1 MADYYINSDYGKQ
14 LAGSLKAGDMAEA
27 SDGSTWR
34 KEADGSVTVWK
45 NGQTMTGR
53 VGVSAPAVS
62 EAPSSSASQTVETPT
77 LDAATGG
84 SSQQTTAADYTGSAQ
99 EQRDQEQAQARLA
112 SEKAKA
118 ATEKVTAGLGQS
130 SSDELLNQA
139 IQQASTPEYKISSA
153 QGVLLADELR
163 MAGDMAE
170 ASDGSTWR
178 READGSISVRKGD
191 KTYKANIDRAAAK
204 QDPQWAV
211 LTAPAPAAAETG
223 SGKKSS
229 RKSSSGSAS
238 SGGSGTYTF
247 PAASTGTQKTPTTT
261 ATGTDRASLRKQAA
275 TAQKEMGDLAR
286 QISVAKIRGKD
297 TSALQAK
304 YNEAKARYD
313 AANTQIQAP
322 QQLST
327 SGARQEQFSQRQTLM
342 ELATQQAAERKD
354 AWQSLPT
361 VRDSERFSDIDNVT
375 TGRMRSAE
383 QQQIAGAV
391 EALQK
396 DAWRSLPTVRD
407 SERFSVPSQTDA
419 LVQQAIAQAPRT
431 LSGKPYL
438 PENDGGFSHSSGT
451 SKSKVDRLA
460 AQQMNIAMA
469 NDDYDT
475 IRRIREQNN
484 YLDDN
489 ESFKYL
495 AGRAKTGLLG
505 AIQGVGNALSYLFQ
519 AKEPEG
525 YDWDNPVMTGD
536 QFAESVSGL
545 KQTFSFADTDARKFA
560 QRYAGRNI
568 PAAQQ
573 TAGSVA
579 EGVAGMLP
587 TIASNIAVPGSSLYV
602 LFTQAAGSATSDALQ
617 RGATGQQA
625 VTYGVANGAL
635 EVLTEKMFDGV
646 AGVFGKGAADDAL
659 QSLVRRV
666 TQNEGVQNALLAV
679 ADSLGEGFEEFVS
692 EFGDKVLADLLLKD
706 DDRNFRQVLSDAGE
720 SFLVGA
726 LTSAVMQAAGSI
738 TKNTTPKQAAEKVN
752 DILQEDI
759 RQEGINANV
768 REAAKQSDFD
778 RSTLE
783 TMRPEAFQTPAW
795 AEFLDTQQTTQG
807 TAERGTE
814 GVITRGEVNKNSAAP
829 EQTTVSPIN
838 GPVRS
843 DAAEAGIININDG
856 SEKIKSDFKK
866 LIEKN
871 NGSLSVNQ
879 LANYGSSLGKSDAQ
893 LLMSFL
899 DDIDSGKTPY
909 KYDSV
914 GGIHEV
920 DPNSHIDNR
929 DMSMRMKRGQHSF
942 QYDNPEIHEY
952 MKQAAEMLLDE
963 IQNSTR
969 GERFATQVEY
979 GDNGG
984 YHHWTGTKRY
994 TTEGIAYLKDNF
1006 GISWDNLARAA
1017 ENIIKDDG
1025 AENYADAN
1033 RVEMLL
1039 DNMLTYGYQSLSNQN
1054 EFHSYSIPPN
1064 EAYIAAK
1071 SAIPGASVQYKQESD
1086 MMDLLFEEM
1095 DNTESAGKTPE
1106 SVAQSSNP
1114 VNQNISPNA
1123 ESSVGAYTIRQNEN
1137 GTYDLYTPDG
1147 IRLIHDASKAY
1158 VEKIAKPLNREITK
1172 NQSTWGIKVENVPT
1186 AESSVGAAQYG
1197 FDPYTNAAN
1206 QYGTIR
1212 EGEKPSRVVDV
1223 PVSMDGES
1231 KVSLYVHSANDMGAM
1246 RSQFESVPK
1255 QAQTQSNTINSMETG
1270 WDVPEA
1276 QRTPIMYDTISEAKS
1291 LDNARLRLA
1300 QDYAGEM
1307 AELRGKH
1314 NWSGEEVDMG
1324 MTILDNYRRA
1334 AEQTGDWTEYS
1345 NWRKEVSAH
1354 GTAAGQALQ
1363 AYAKYSRQTGGG
1375 IVADASAALERAAKK
1390 TNKAEIMNR
1399 VSALA
1404 QQYDAAVGTG
1414 QENAKVNVNDLVD
1427 IIKSASTARQ
1437 TGTLIGNKTPP
1448 IVNWAMNRI
1457 ANYARAEAQAGGG
1470 ENLDFLRTFAA
1481 DSIYNIAADTR
1492 AVSAG
1497 EQVKTV
1503 RRMGMLSKVST
1514 VMRNLVSNNVF
1525 DPIDSI
1531 ARNVSVPL
1539 DMLVSTITGTR
1550 SVAGDASWFSAAKRK
1565 GSMDGLARACM
1576 EVGLDVDA
1584 SGTAGKYE
1592 NTSNR
1597 TFKMSGGVFS
1607 KLMSVWEAYEG
1618 YTLNATDEFQK
1629 GGIEASVQKGIDR
1642 LYEKGKITDDS
1653 LRNAGEQ
1660 EALYR
1665 TFQDK
1670 TVLSDAAIGVR
1681 NALNKAHIG
1690 DVGAG
1695 DIMLPFAQVPSNLGA
1710 RAIEY
1715 SPAGL
1720 GVAAADFINMI
1731 DSARKGEFTAAQQA
1745 KAVQGVGRALT
1756 GSGMIAIAAAGA
1768 LRGWLKV
1775 TGDDDDKNKDA
1786 LGKTHGLDG
1795 TQLNI
1800 SAALRDLRGE
1810 SAEWQAGDQLLSIGF
1825 LDPLNAQLTTGA
1837 LIADDIRS
1845 EAGVT
1850 AGRVLGNSLSGA
1862 LQSVL
1867 DTPVMSTFQ
1876 DVATNYEYSGASTP
1890 GGKMMDAAQK
1900 YAANQLSSIIP
1911 NSLRGIAQGLDDTE
1925 RNAYSS
1931 DNVWQQAVDNAKA
1944 SIPGLRETLPAKT
1957 DVWGNPVKNE
1967 GGIRNFMNRNVNP
1980 GNVTTYK
1987 PDAVSSEIEKIS
1999 EATNTSLYPDRTAP
2013 RSLKVDGEAVSLT
2026 FEQRSMYQK
2035 AYGDAY
2041 SAAVT
2046 SLMNDKN
2053 YKAMPDSMKA
2063 EILQQAKDTATEQAR
2078 DSLGIGYEVKSSAQ
2092 KILEKSG
2099 AERNN
2104 ALISAAVK
2112 AQHYL
2117 SPETQ
2122 KQLSDVDR
2130 QFGGA
2135 DYVGLSDELFNSAKE
2150 KANTYFSA
2158 VEAAKYG
2165 GELNETQKELADKDS
2180 KELARYFMDKAIE
2193 SRYTDTNKS
2202 GTKADEYL
2210 KAYRHGELNDA
2221 MALAVLSDKEVMA
2234 YDRFGR
2240 SAKVTPE
2247 MALQAANAHAGMKDV
2262 KDEDGKVTSSAQDQ
2276 FDAWL
2281 DKQSWTDDQKSAVR
2295 MGFYSDSVKTYS
2307 YLADQLRKGN
2317 IKTADAKSELA
2328 TSYQAGWS
2336 KNVRGTGAKMADYI
2350 DAIVEYEDRPSEE
2363 ERKAAGYKNTWT
2375 WFCDYLNTTDLTQE
2389 QKFGIA
2395 ISMSDYSDKTKQKI
2409 WAALR

>member
-62 EAPSSSASQTVETPT
+62 EAPSSSASPTVETPT

-99 EQRDQEQAQARLA
+99 EQRDQEQAQASLA

-118 ATEKVTAGLGQS
+118 ATEKVTAGLDQS

-191 KTYKANIDRAAAK
+191 RTYKANIDRAAAK
-204 QDPQWAV
+204 QDPQWAI

-238 SGGSGTYTF
+238 SSGSGTYTF

-275 TAQKEMGDLAR
+275 TAQKEMGDIAR

-354 AWQSLPT
+354 SWKSLPT
-361 VRDSERFSDIDNVT
+361 VRDSERFSGINNVT

-391 EALQK
+391 KELQK
-396 DAWRSLPTVRD
+396 DAWRSLPTVQD
-407 SERFSVPSQTDA
+407 SGRFSIPSQTDS
-419 LVQQAIAQAPRT
+419 LMQQAIAKTPRT

-451 SKSKVDRLA
+451 SKSMVDRLA

-545 KQTFSFADTDARKFA
+545 KQTFSFADTDAQKFA

-568 PAAQQ
+568 PAAQR

-579 EGVAGMLP
+579 EGVSGMIP

-602 LFTQAAGSATSDALQ
+602 LFTQAAGSATTDALQ
-617 RGATGQQA
+617 RGASGQQA

-666 TQNEGVQNALLAV
+666 TQNEGAQNALLTI
-679 ADSLGEGFEEFVS
+679 ADSLGEGFEEFAS
-692 EFGDKVLADLLLKD
+692 EFGNKVLADLLLKD

-752 DILQEDI
+752 NILQEDI
-759 RQEGINANV
+759 RQESINANV
-768 REAAKQSDFD
+768 REAAKQSDLD
-778 RSTLE
+778 RITLE
-783 TMRPEAFQTPAW
+783 TMRPEAFQTPTW
-795 AEFLDTQQTTQG
+795 AELMDTQQTMQG
-807 TAERGTE
+807 AAERGTE

-843 DAAEAGIININDG
+843 DAAEAGTININDG

-879 LANYGSSLGKSDAQ
+879 LVDYGNSLSKADAQ
-893 LLMSFL
+893 SLISFM
-899 DDIDSGKTPY
+899 DDIESGRTPY
-909 KYDSV
+909 KYDAA
-914 GGIHEV
+914 GGIHQV
-920 DPNSHIDNR
+920 DPDTHIDKR

-942 QYDNPEIHEY
+942 QYDNPEVHEY

-1017 ENIIKDDG
+1017 ENIIKDEG

-1039 DNMLTYGYQSLSNQN
+1039 DDMLTHGYRSLSNQN

-1071 SAIPGASVQYKQESD
+1071 SAIPGASKQYKQGSA
-1086 MMDLLFEEM
+1086 MDLLFEEM
-1095 DNTESAGKTPE
+1095 DNAESARRTPFGIA
-1106 SVAQSSNP
+1106 SRNNTGAATQLPDPSASWFTANTDSANMDPNANVAQPGNSI
-1114 VNQNISPNA
+1114 NQN
-1123 ESSVGAYTIRQNEN
+1123 V
-1137 GTYDLYTPDG
+1137 
-1147 IRLIHDASKAY
+1147 
-1158 VEKIAKPLNREITK
+1158 
-1172 NQSTWGIKVENVPT
+1172 
-1186 AESSVGAAQYG
+1186 
-1197 FDPYTNAAN
+1197 
-1206 QYGTIR
+1206 
-1212 EGEKPSRVVDV
+1212 
-1223 PVSMDGES
+1223 
-1231 KVSLYVHSANDMGAM
+1231 SANDMGAM
-1246 RSQFESVPK
+1246 RSQFASVPK
-1255 QAQTQSNTINSMETG
+1255 QAQTQSNTINQNVSATDSTGAAPAGFDPMSHASNQYGAIPPGEKASRVVDIPASMDGETK
-1270 WDVPEA
+1270 VRRFTRTAAEA
-1276 QRTPIMYDTISEAKS
+1276 QVTTDEMVNRIENLVADGKLDYEVYGNKQALQDGRKLIEKQYTRGKTIEQIRSDFIRDANNGKGGAKFVSQGTMLYADAIAAGDYQTASDILVALAAVETNAGQTVQAARLLKSMSPEGRIFTVQKMVSNLEAQINQRRSGNKQIEINVPDALLNAYQNATTETAQQTALDNIYQNIADQVPTTLREGLQQWRYFSMLANPSTHAKNIMGNVSGAAAKIGKDNVAALLETIFIGNKPGQRTKGFLNITSEADRALLNKAWADYDTASELFEDSVGKYNQASGEINDRRRYWKINDPQNAVTKGIDKALGAAEKVADFNTKALEVEDMWFSKPMYATALASYMKANHLTDITDAARTYAMTEAKRGTFNDLNAVSKWASQFGNNSKVGRFLAGTIYPFKKVPANVMVRTVEYSPIGFAKGVYDLIQMGKGNTDYTAAKAIDDFAAGVTGTALLGLGAMLAKHGLLRATGTGDDEEKEQQKNAFGAKDFSILVGDTYIPIDSFTINGTGLLTGAQIWEAVQNAKNGDEPVS
-1291 LDNARLRLA
+1291 LEDILDALSKITDPVFEQSMLTGLDSVISTIQKSDNTGN
-1300 QDYAGEM
+1300 GEM
-1307 AELRGKH
+1307 AAKLAIQIIGNYIGQYVPTLLGRIASSTDKNQRSTYIEPDGPWDPVQSAIQGVQKKVPGWRQQMAITYGNWGVPVEGNGAGSTASAIGKAVTPIYPSQKKIDPVEEEIARLHDADSAYANFYKRPSKTISVDGKSVKLTSEQYGNYVVARGQTDYNLR
-1314 NWSGEEVDMG
+1314 
-1324 MTILDNYRRA
+1324 
-1334 AEQTGDWTEYS
+1334 
-1345 NWRKEVSAH
+1345 SAMLRNDLYKSLPDQVKSK
-1354 GTAAGQALQ
+1354 AMEMSQ
-1363 AYAKYSRQTGGG
+1363 AYATEIGRE
-1375 IVADASAALERAAKK
+1375 AAG
-1390 TNKAEIMNR
+1390 
-1399 VSALA
+1399 
-1404 QQYDAAVGTG
+1404 VGYQS
-1414 QENAKVNVNDLVD
+1414 QEKWVNDLAG
-1427 IIKSASTARQ
+1427 KSQDDVLNAV
-1437 TGTLIGNKTPP
+1437 L
-1448 IVNWAMNRI
+1448 
-1457 ANYARAEAQAGGG
+1457 
-1470 ENLDFLRTFAA
+1470 L
-1481 DSIYNIAADTR
+1481 R
-1492 AVSAG
+1492 AVES
-1497 EQVKTV
+1497 
-1503 RRMGMLSKVST
+1503 
-1514 VMRNLVSNNVF
+1514 
-1525 DPIDSI
+1525 
-1531 ARNVSVPL
+1531 
-1539 DMLVSTITGTR
+1539 
-1550 SVAGDASWFSAAKRK
+1550 
-1565 GSMDGLARACM
+1565 
-1576 EVGLDVDA
+1576 
-1584 SGTAGKYE
+1584 SGY
-1592 NTSNR
+1592 
-1597 TFKMSGGVFS
+1597 
-1607 KLMSVWEAYEG
+1607 
-1618 YTLNATDEFQK
+1618 
-1629 GGIEASVQKGIDR
+1629 I
-1642 LYEKGKITDDS
+1642 
-1653 LRNAGEQ
+1653 
-1660 EALYR
+1660 
-1665 TFQDK
+1665 
-1670 TVLSDAAIGVR
+1670 
-1681 NALNKAHIG
+1681 
-1690 DVGAG
+1690 
-1695 DIMLPFAQVPSNLGA
+1695 
-1710 RAIEY
+1710 
-1715 SPAGL
+1715 
-1720 GVAAADFINMI
+1720 
-1731 DSARKGEFTAAQQA
+1731 
-1745 KAVQGVGRALT
+1745 
-1756 GSGMIAIAAAGA
+1756 
-1768 LRGWLKV
+1768 
-1775 TGDDDDKNKDA
+1775 
-1786 LGKTHGLDG
+1786 
-1795 TQLNI
+1795 
-1800 SAALRDLRGE
+1800 
-1810 SAEWQAGDQLLSIGF
+1810 
-1825 LDPLNAQLTTGA
+1825 
-1837 LIADDIRS
+1837 
-1845 EAGVT
+1845 
-1850 AGRVLGNSLSGA
+1850 
-1862 LQSVL
+1862 
-1867 DTPVMSTFQ
+1867 
-1876 DVATNYEYSGASTP
+1876 
-1890 GGKMMDAAQK
+1890 
-1900 YAANQLSSIIP
+1900 
-1911 NSLRGIAQGLDDTE
+1911 
-1925 RNAYSS
+1925 
-1931 DNVWQQAVDNAKA
+1931 
-1944 SIPGLRETLPAKT
+1944 
-1957 DVWGNPVKNE
+1957 
-1967 GGIRNFMNRNVNP
+1967 
-1980 GNVTTYK
+1980 
-1987 PDAVSSEIEKIS
+1987 
-1999 EATNTSLYPDRTAP
+1999 
-2013 RSLKVDGEAVSLT
+2013 
-2026 FEQRSMYQK
+2026 
-2035 AYGDAY
+2035 
-2041 SAAVT
+2041 
-2046 SLMNDKN
+2046 
-2053 YKAMPDSMKA
+2053 
-2063 EILQQAKDTATEQAR
+2063 
-2078 DSLGIGYEVKSSAQ
+2078 
-2092 KILEKSG
+2092 
-2099 AERNN
+2099 
-2104 ALISAAVK
+2104 
-2112 AQHYL
+2112 

-2122 KQLSDVDR
+2122 AQLTKVEQ

-2135 DYVGLSDELFNSAKE
+2135 DYVGLPDELFNAAKE

-2165 GELNETQKELADKDS
+2165 GELTETQKELADKGS
-2180 KELARYFMDKAIE
+2180 KELARYFMDEAINDRFKSSDGETKFDKAL
-2193 SRYTDTNKS
+2193 D
-2202 GTKADEYL
+2202 
-2210 KAYRHGELNDA
+2210 AYEKNDLNDTL
-2221 MALAVLSDKEVMA
+2221 ALAVLSDDAVQA
-2234 YDRFGR
+2234 YDRYGR
-2240 SAKVTPE
+2240 SAGVTPE
-2247 MALQAANAHAGMKDV
+2247 MMLMASNAKANIKEET
-2262 KDEDGKVTSSAQDQ
+2262 DEDGKVTNSAKDQ
-2276 FDAWL
+2276 FNAWL
-2281 DKQSWTDDQKSAVR
+2281 DKQWQSGTMTRWTDDQKDAVR
-2295 MGFYSDSVKTYS
+2295 MAFYKDASTTYS
-2307 YLADQLRKGN
+2307 YLSDQLHKGN
-2317 IKTADAKSELA
+2317 INTSAAKSELS
-2328 TSYQAGWS
+2328 TTYQSGWTH
-2336 KNVRGTGAKMADYI
+2336 NVKDTGAKMVDYV
-2350 DAIVEYEDRPSEE
+2350 DAIVEYEERPSKEE
-2363 ERKAAGYKNTWT
+2363 LDDAGYSYVWQ
-2375 WFCDYLNTTDLTQE
+2375 WFCDYLNTTDLTRE
-2389 QKFGIA
+2389 QKYAMA
-2395 ISMSDYSDKTKQKI
+2395 ISIKKNDYGDGTKQKI
-2409 WAALR
+2409 WNRLR

>member
-62 EAPSSSASQTVETPT
+62 EAPSFSASPTVETPT

-118 ATEKVTAGLGQS
+118 ATEKVTAGLDQS
-130 SSDELLNQA
+130 SGDELLNQA

-191 KTYKANIDRAAAK
+191 RTYKANIDRAAAK
-204 QDPQWAV
+204 QDPQWAI
-211 LTAPAPAAAETG
+211 LTAPAPTAAETG

-229 RKSSSGSAS
+229 GKSSSGSAS

-247 PAASTGTQKTPTTT
+247 PAASTGTQKTPTAT

-297 TSALQAK
+297 TAALQAK

-342 ELATQQAAERKD
+342 ELATQQAAERKN

-375 TGRMRSAE
+375 TGRTRSAE
-383 QQQIAGAV
+383 QQKIAGAV

-407 SERFSVPSQTDA
+407 SERFNVPTQTDA

-451 SKSKVDRLA
+451 SKSMVDRLA

-475 IRRIREQNN
+475 IRRIREKNN

-505 AIQGVGNALSYLFQ
+505 AVQGVGNALSYLFQ

-545 KQTFSFADTDARKFA
+545 KQTFSFADTDAQKFA

-666 TQNEGVQNALLAV
+666 TQNEGVQNAILAV

-768 REAAKQSDFD
+768 REAAKQSDLD

-807 TAERGTE
+807 TQERGAE
-814 GVITRGEVNKNSAAP
+814 GVITGNEASALDEAMRSTFTEALSGISSDVATNKPQNVKNLLNATK
-829 EQTTVSPIN
+829 EQITRFIQNAFNKQNQFQYLKISDVSPEL
-838 GPVRS
+838 
-843 DAAEAGIININDG
+843 AETLRAAGIDVDGYAHALRDNDIRHVESSHG
-856 SEKIKSDFKK
+856 SQSNDKYKVTADMIGDAQNVIDNYDVLYRGYDTKNGNPTIAYEKRMGNRTFYVEEVLDDGVLGTKQMLITGEDSKPSFLKKMQKIASVSDDTDVPARS
-866 LIEKN
+866 
-871 NGSLSVNQ
+871 GSTGQSPPGKHVPDAPYNTSYNPTVPQSGNSVNQ
-879 LANYGSSLGKSDAQ
+879 
-893 LLMSFL
+893 
-899 DDIDSGKTPY
+899 
-909 KYDSV
+909 
-914 GGIHEV
+914 
-920 DPNSHIDNR
+920 
-929 DMSMRMKRGQHSF
+929 
-942 QYDNPEIHEY
+942 
-952 MKQAAEMLLDE
+952 
-963 IQNSTR
+963 
-969 GERFATQVEY
+969 
-979 GDNGG
+979 
-984 YHHWTGTKRY
+984 
-994 TTEGIAYLKDNF
+994 
-1006 GISWDNLARAA
+1006 
-1017 ENIIKDDG
+1017 
-1025 AENYADAN
+1025 
-1033 RVEMLL
+1033 
-1039 DNMLTYGYQSLSNQN
+1039 
-1054 EFHSYSIPPN
+1054 
-1064 EAYIAAK
+1064 
-1071 SAIPGASVQYKQESD
+1071 
-1086 MMDLLFEEM
+1086 
-1095 DNTESAGKTPE
+1095 
-1106 SVAQSSNP
+1106 
-1114 VNQNISPNA
+1114 
-1123 ESSVGAYTIRQNEN
+1123 
-1137 GTYDLYTPDG
+1137 
-1147 IRLIHDASKAY
+1147 
-1158 VEKIAKPLNREITK
+1158 
-1172 NQSTWGIKVENVPT
+1172 NV
-1186 AESSVGAAQYG
+1186 
-1197 FDPYTNAAN
+1197 
-1206 QYGTIR
+1206 
-1212 EGEKPSRVVDV
+1212 
-1223 PVSMDGES
+1223 
-1231 KVSLYVHSANDMGAM
+1231 SANDMGAM

-1390 TNKAEIMNR
+1390 TNKAEVMNR

-1457 ANYARAEAQAGGG
+1457 ADYARAEAQAGSG

-1690 DVGAG
+1690 DIGAG

-1900 YAANQLSSIIP
+1900 YAANQLSSVIP

-2013 RSLKVDGEAVSLT
+2013 RSLKVDGEAISLT

-2046 SLMNDKN
+2046 SLMNDRN
-2053 YKAMPDSMKA
+2053 YKDMPDSMKA

-2135 DYVGLSDELFNSAKE
+2135 DYIGLSDELFNSAKE

-2165 GELNETQKELADKDS
+2165 GELTDTQKELADKDS

-2336 KNVRGTGAKMADYI
+2336 KNVRDTGAKMADYI

-2389 QKFGIA
+2389 QKFSIA

-2409 WAALR
+2409 WNRLR

>member
-62 EAPSSSASQTVETPT
+62 EAPSSSASTTVETPT

-118 ATEKVTAGLGQS
+118 ATEKVTAGLDQS

-191 KTYKANIDRAAAK
+191 RTYKANIDRAAAK
-204 QDPQWAV
+204 QDPQWAI

-247 PAASTGTQKTPTTT
+247 PAASTGTQKTPTAT

-304 YNEAKARYD
+304 YNEAKSRYD

-327 SGARQEQFSQRQTLM
+327 SGARKEQFSQRQTLM

-361 VRDSERFSDIDNVT
+361 VRDSERFSGIDNVT

-391 EALQK
+391 KELQK
-396 DAWRSLPTVRD
+396 DAWRSLPTVQD
-407 SERFSVPSQTDA
+407 SGRFSIPSQTDS
-419 LVQQAIAQAPRT
+419 LMQQAIAQRQSAAQPQT
-431 LSGKPYL
+431 DKGIGGKLFTMLGAGLGQFNASIANFADAAATAVETVESYL
-438 PENDGGFSHSSGT
+438 NGGFTKDG
-451 SKSKVDRLA
+451 
-460 AQQMNIAMA
+460 
-469 NDDYDT
+469 
-475 IRRIREQNN
+475 
-484 YLDDN
+484 
-489 ESFKYL
+489 
-495 AGRAKTGLLG
+495 
-505 AIQGVGNALSYLFQ
+505 
-519 AKEPEG
+519 
-525 YDWDNPVMTGD
+525 
-536 QFAESVSGL
+536 
-545 KQTFSFADTDARKFA
+545 KFA
-560 QRYAGRNI
+560 KGDSAFTSSLLQPIHDWAKYTQNTSDSLNERS
-568 PAAQQ
+568 AANWSD
-573 TAGSVA
+573 TKAGSVA
-579 EGVAGMLP
+579 NTIGTGVIAALPQAALALLTLGTSSAGTLTQASSGLAGSIETVMRRISSDPSYWLSFMQETGGNFAEAKGAGATDEQAILAS
-587 TIASNIAVPGSSLYV
+587 TIAGLANAAIEVGGGLENNNWMNDGTLSALSKAKNLIKGAIEEGGEELIQNPISRAIQKLVYDGDREWLSLDNTVQGRDAVFNPY
-602 LFTQAAGSATSDALQ
+602 QSAEEF
-617 RGATGQQA
+617 ATGAAVGGILGAGNFALNRALGSRSQNQA
-625 VTYGVANGAL
+625 QNTQ
-635 EVLTEKMFDGV
+635 LTQDELLD
-646 AGVFGKGAADDAL
+646 AA
-659 QSLVRRV
+659 
-666 TQNEGVQNALLAV
+666 
-679 ADSLGEGFEEFVS
+679 
-692 EFGDKVLADLLLKD
+692 
-706 DDRNFRQVLSDAGE
+706 
-720 SFLVGA
+720 
-726 LTSAVMQAAGSI
+726 MQAANRGE
-738 TKNTTPKQAAEKVN
+738 TLTGPVQAAN
-752 DILQEDI
+752 
-759 RQEGINANV
+759 
-768 REAAKQSDFD
+768 
-778 RSTLE
+778 
-783 TMRPEAFQTPAW
+783 QT
-795 AEFLDTQQTTQG
+795 TQQTTQG

-814 GVITRGEVNKNSAAP
+814 SVITGNEASALDEAMRSTFTEALSGISSDVATNKPQNVKNLLNATK
-829 EQTTVSPIN
+829 EQITRFIQNAFNKQNQFQYLKISDVSPEL
-838 GPVRS
+838 
-843 DAAEAGIININDG
+843 AETLRAAGINVDGYAHALRDNDIRHVESSHG
-856 SEKIKSDFKK
+856 SQSNDKYKVTADMLGDVQNVIDNYDVLYRGFDTRFGNPTVVYEKRMGNRTFYVEEVMADGVLGTKQMVVTGENSKPSFLKKYIEVASVSDDTDVPARS
-866 LIEKN
+866 
-871 NGSLSVNQ
+871 GSTGQSPPGNHVPDAPYNTSYNPTVAQPGNSVN
-879 LANYGSSLGKSDAQ
+879 
-893 LLMSFL
+893 
-899 DDIDSGKTPY
+899 
-909 KYDSV
+909 
-914 GGIHEV
+914 
-920 DPNSHIDNR
+920 R
-929 DMSMRMKRGQHSF
+929 
-942 QYDNPEIHEY
+942 
-952 MKQAAEMLLDE
+952 
-963 IQNSTR
+963 
-969 GERFATQVEY
+969 
-979 GDNGG
+979 
-984 YHHWTGTKRY
+984 
-994 TTEGIAYLKDNF
+994 
-1006 GISWDNLARAA
+1006 
-1017 ENIIKDDG
+1017 
-1025 AENYADAN
+1025 
-1033 RVEMLL
+1033 
-1039 DNMLTYGYQSLSNQN
+1039 
-1054 EFHSYSIPPN
+1054 
-1064 EAYIAAK
+1064 
-1071 SAIPGASVQYKQESD
+1071 
-1086 MMDLLFEEM
+1086 
-1095 DNTESAGKTPE
+1095 
-1106 SVAQSSNP
+1106 
-1114 VNQNISPNA
+1114 
-1123 ESSVGAYTIRQNEN
+1123 
-1137 GTYDLYTPDG
+1137 
-1147 IRLIHDASKAY
+1147 
-1158 VEKIAKPLNREITK
+1158 
-1172 NQSTWGIKVENVPT
+1172 NV
-1186 AESSVGAAQYG
+1186 
-1197 FDPYTNAAN
+1197 
-1206 QYGTIR
+1206 
-1212 EGEKPSRVVDV
+1212 
-1223 PVSMDGES
+1223 
-1231 KVSLYVHSANDMGAM
+1231 SANDMGAM

-1255 QAQTQSNTINSMETG
+1255 QSQTQSNTIGSMEAD
-1270 WDVPEA
+1270 WNVPES
-1276 QRTPIMYDTISEAKS
+1276 QRTPILYDTISEAKS

-1457 ANYARAEAQAGGG
+1457 ANYARAEAQSGGG

-1497 EQVKTV
+1497 EKVKTV
-1503 RRMGMLSKVST
+1503 RRTGMLSKVST

-1618 YTLNATDEFQK
+1618 YTLKATDEFQK

-1690 DVGAG
+1690 DIGAG

-1810 SAEWQAGDQLLSIGF
+1810 SAQWQAGDQLLSIGF

-1837 LIADDIRS
+1837 LIADGIRS

-1900 YAANQLSSIIP
+1900 YAANQLSSVIP

-1967 GGIRNFMNRNVNP
+1967 GGFRNFMNRNINP

-2112 AQHYL
+2112 AQHYS

-2130 QFGGA
+2130 QIGGA
-2135 DYVGLSDELFNSAKE
+2135 DYVGLSDELFNAAKE

-2158 VEAAKYG
+2158 IEAAKYG
-2165 GELNETQKELADKDS
+2165 GELTETQKELADKDS

-2281 DKQSWTDDQKSAVR
+2281 DKQSWTDDQKSAIR
-2295 MGFYSDSVKTYS
+2295 IGFYSDNVKTYS

-2317 IKTADAKSELA
+2317 IKTADAKSELT

-2336 KNVRGTGAKMADYI
+2336 KNVRDTGAKMADYI

>member
-53 VGVSAPAVS
+53 VGVSAPAMS
-62 EAPSSSASQTVETPT
+62 EAPSSNASPTVETPT

-118 ATEKVTAGLGQS
+118 ATEKVTAGLDQS

-191 KTYKANIDRAAAK
+191 RTYKANIDRAAAK
-204 QDPQWAV
+204 QDPQWAI

-247 PAASTGTQKTPTTT
+247 PAASTGTQKTPTAT

-275 TAQKEMGDLAR
+275 TAQKEMGDLTR

-297 TSALQAK
+297 TSALQEK

-327 SGARQEQFSQRQTLM
+327 SGAWKEQFSQRQTLM
-342 ELATQQAAERKD
+342 ELATQQAAERKG

-361 VRDSERFSDIDNVT
+361 VRDSERFSGIDNVT
-375 TGRMRSAE
+375 TGRMRGAE

-391 EALQK
+391 KALQK
-396 DAWRSLPTVRD
+396 NAWRSLPTVLD
-407 SERFSVPSQTDA
+407 SGRFSIPSQTDS
-419 LVQQAIAQAPRT
+419 LMQQAIAQRQSAAQPQT
-431 LSGKPYL
+431 DKGIAGKLFTMLGAGLGQFNSSIANFADAAATAVETVEGYL
-438 PENDGGFSHSSGT
+438 NGGFTKDG
-451 SKSKVDRLA
+451 
-460 AQQMNIAMA
+460 
-469 NDDYDT
+469 
-475 IRRIREQNN
+475 
-484 YLDDN
+484 
-489 ESFKYL
+489 
-495 AGRAKTGLLG
+495 
-505 AIQGVGNALSYLFQ
+505 
-519 AKEPEG
+519 
-525 YDWDNPVMTGD
+525 
-536 QFAESVSGL
+536 
-545 KQTFSFADTDARKFA
+545 KFA
-560 QRYAGRNI
+560 KGDSAFTSSLLQPIHDWAKYTQSTSDSLNERS
-568 PAAQQ
+568 AANWSD
-573 TAGSVA
+573 TKAGSVA
-579 EGVAGMLP
+579 NTIGTGVIAALPQAALALLTLGTSSAGTLTQASSGLAGSIETVMRRISSDPSYWLSFMQETGGNFAEAKGAGATDEQAILAS
-587 TIASNIAVPGSSLYV
+587 TIAGLANAAIEVGGGLENNNWMNDGTLSALSKAKNLIKGAIEEGGEELIQNPISRAMQKLVYDGDREWLSLDNTAQGRDAVFNPY
-602 LFTQAAGSATSDALQ
+602 QSAEEF
-617 RGATGQQA
+617 ATGAAVGGILGAGNFALNRALGSRSQNQA
-625 VTYGVANGAL
+625 QNTQ
-635 EVLTEKMFDGV
+635 LTQDELLD
-646 AGVFGKGAADDAL
+646 AA
-659 QSLVRRV
+659 
-666 TQNEGVQNALLAV
+666 
-679 ADSLGEGFEEFVS
+679 
-692 EFGDKVLADLLLKD
+692 
-706 DDRNFRQVLSDAGE
+706 
-720 SFLVGA
+720 
-726 LTSAVMQAAGSI
+726 MQAANRGE
-738 TKNTTPKQAAEKVN
+738 TLTGPVQAAN
-752 DILQEDI
+752 Q
-759 RQEGINANV
+759 A
-768 REAAKQSDFD
+768 
-778 RSTLE
+778 
-783 TMRPEAFQTPAW
+783 
-795 AEFLDTQQTTQG
+795 TQQTTQG
-807 TAERGTE
+807 TAERGAE
-814 GVITRGEVNKNSAAP
+814 GVITGEALPKISMEDFANNESSVWNNVAYEDDQTKNAIMRKAHNDMVKNGEVV
-829 EQTTVSPIN
+829 TI
-838 GPVRS
+838 
-843 DAAEAGIININDG
+843 
-856 SEKIKSDFKK
+856 
-866 LIEKN
+866 
-871 NGSLSVNQ
+871 
-879 LANYGSSLGKSDAQ
+879 
-893 LLMSFL
+893 
-899 DDIDSGKTPY
+899 
-909 KYDSV
+909 
-914 GGIHEV
+914 
-920 DPNSHIDNR
+920 
-929 DMSMRMKRGQHSF
+929 
-942 QYDNPEIHEY
+942 
-952 MKQAAEMLLDE
+952 
-963 IQNSTR
+963 
-969 GERFATQVEY
+969 
-979 GDNGG
+979 
-984 YHHWTGTKRY
+984 
-994 TTEGIAYLKDNF
+994 
-1006 GISWDNLARAA
+1006 
-1017 ENIIKDDG
+1017 
-1025 AENYADAN
+1025 
-1033 RVEMLL
+1033 
-1039 DNMLTYGYQSLSNQN
+1039 
-1054 EFHSYSIPPN
+1054 
-1064 EAYIAAK
+1064 
-1071 SAIPGASVQYKQESD
+1071 
-1086 MMDLLFEEM
+1086 
-1095 DNTESAGKTPE
+1095 PE
-1106 SVAQSSNP
+1106 SVTSDVAEHFPDMRGVSKAERTPVLKQKLSELKTSLRRYLSGLKGASYEFDVNGNVLDARLYDTGIREVMDRVTQEKSSMLFGSDQIFRNAQYLYSTPDYDSNPNVYRWNYFYTPVQIGDQTVGVRIAVRDMKPTTGTRAESQIYHWGIKKDTALDGGHPGETPKSAGVSSAASFNSTVAQPANP
-1114 VNQNISPNA
+1114 VNQN
-1123 ESSVGAYTIRQNEN
+1123 V
-1137 GTYDLYTPDG
+1137 
-1147 IRLIHDASKAY
+1147 
-1158 VEKIAKPLNREITK
+1158 
-1172 NQSTWGIKVENVPT
+1172 
-1186 AESSVGAAQYG
+1186 
-1197 FDPYTNAAN
+1197 
-1206 QYGTIR
+1206 
-1212 EGEKPSRVVDV
+1212 
-1223 PVSMDGES
+1223 
-1231 KVSLYVHSANDMGAM
+1231 SANDMGAM

-1457 ANYARAEAQAGGG
+1457 ANYARAEAQSGGG

-1497 EQVKTV
+1497 EKVKTV
-1503 RRMGMLSKVST
+1503 RRTGMLSKGST

-1629 GGIEASVQKGIDR
+1629 GGIEASVQKGIDK
-1642 LYEKGKITDDS
+1642 LYEQGKIKDDS
-1653 LRNAGEQ
+1653 LRNAGQQ

-1681 NALNKAHIG
+1681 NALNKAHVG

-1695 DIMLPFAQVPSNLGA
+1695 DIILPFAQVPSNLGA

-1720 GVAAADFINMI
+1720 AVATADLINLI
-1731 DSARKGEFTAAQQA
+1731 DSAQKGNFTAADQA

-1768 LRGWLKV
+1768 LRGWIKV
-1775 TGDDDDKNKDA
+1775 TGDDDDKDKDA
-1786 LGKTHGLDG
+1786 LAKTHGLDG

-1800 SAALRDLRGE
+1800 SAALRDIRGE
-1810 SAEWQAGDQLLSIGF
+1810 GAEWKAGDQLLSIGF
-1825 LDPLNAQLTTGA
+1825 LDPINAQLTTGA

-1845 EAGVT
+1845 ESVT
-1850 AGRVLGNSLSGA
+1850 AGRVFGNSLSGA

-1876 DVATNYEYSGASTP
+1876 DVATNYNYSNAETA
-1890 GGKMMDAAQK
+1890 GGKMLDAAQK
-1900 YAANQLSSIIP
+1900 YAANQLSSVIP

-1931 DNVWQQAVDNAKA
+1931 DNVWQQAVDNVKA

-1967 GGIRNFMNRNVNP
+1967 GGIRNFMNRNINP

-2013 RSLKVDGEAVSLT
+2013 RSLKVDGEAISLT

-2035 AYGDAY
+2035 SYGDAY

-2046 SLMNDKN
+2046 SLMNDEN

-2117 SPETQ
+2117 SPDTQ

-2150 KANTYFSA
+2150 KANTYFST

-2165 GELNETQKELADKDS
+2165 GELNETQKELVDKDS

-2317 IKTADAKSELA
+2317 IKTADAKSELT

-2336 KNVRGTGAKMADYI
+2336 KNVRDTGAKMADYI

-2409 WAALR
+2409 WNRLR

>member
-62 EAPSSSASQTVETPT
+62 EAPSSSASPTVETPT

-99 EQRDQEQAQARLA
+99 EQRDQEQVQARLA

-118 ATEKVTAGLGQS
+118 ATEKVTAGLDQS

-191 KTYKANIDRAAAK
+191 RTYKANIDRAAAK
-204 QDPQWAV
+204 QDPQWAI

-229 RKSSSGSAS
+229 GKSSSGSAS

-342 ELATQQAAERKD
+342 ELATQQAAERKN

-361 VRDSERFSDIDNVT
+361 VRDSERFSGIDNVT

-391 EALQK
+391 KALQK
-396 DAWRSLPTVRD
+396 DAWRSLPTVQD
-407 SERFSVPSQTDA
+407 SGRFNIPSQTDS
-419 LVQQAIAQAPRT
+419 LMQQAIAQRKSAAKPQT
-431 LSGKPYL
+431 DKGIGGKLFTMLGAGLGQFNSSIANFADAAATAVETVEGYL
-438 PENDGGFSHSSGT
+438 NGGFTKDG
-451 SKSKVDRLA
+451 
-460 AQQMNIAMA
+460 
-469 NDDYDT
+469 
-475 IRRIREQNN
+475 
-484 YLDDN
+484 
-489 ESFKYL
+489 
-495 AGRAKTGLLG
+495 
-505 AIQGVGNALSYLFQ
+505 
-519 AKEPEG
+519 
-525 YDWDNPVMTGD
+525 
-536 QFAESVSGL
+536 
-545 KQTFSFADTDARKFA
+545 KFA
-560 QRYAGRNI
+560 KGDSAFTSSLLQPIHDWAKYTQSTSDSLNERS
-568 PAAQQ
+568 AANWSD
-573 TAGSVA
+573 TKAGSVA
-579 EGVAGMLP
+579 NTIGTGVIAALPQAALALLTLGTSSAGTLTQASSGLAGSIETVMRRISSDPSYWLSFMQETGGNFAEAKGAGATDEQAILAS
-587 TIASNIAVPGSSLYV
+587 TIAGLANAAIEVGGGLENNNWMNDGTLSALSKAKNLIKGAIEEGGEELIQNPISRAMQKLVYDGDREWLSLDNTAQGRDAVFNPY
-602 LFTQAAGSATSDALQ
+602 QSAEEF
-617 RGATGQQA
+617 ATGAAVGGILGAGNFALNRALGSRSQNQA
-625 VTYGVANGAL
+625 QNTQ
-635 EVLTEKMFDGV
+635 LTQDELLD
-646 AGVFGKGAADDAL
+646 AA
-659 QSLVRRV
+659 
-666 TQNEGVQNALLAV
+666 
-679 ADSLGEGFEEFVS
+679 
-692 EFGDKVLADLLLKD
+692 
-706 DDRNFRQVLSDAGE
+706 
-720 SFLVGA
+720 
-726 LTSAVMQAAGSI
+726 MQAANRGE
-738 TKNTTPKQAAEKVN
+738 TLTGPVQAAN
-752 DILQEDI
+752 
-759 RQEGINANV
+759 
-768 REAAKQSDFD
+768 
-778 RSTLE
+778 
-783 TMRPEAFQTPAW
+783 QT
-795 AEFLDTQQTTQG
+795 TQQTTQG
-807 TAERGTE
+807 TAERGAE
-814 GVITRGEVNKNSAAP
+814 GVITGEALPKISMEDFANNESSVWNNVAYEDDQTKNAIMRKAHNDMVKNGEVV
-829 EQTTVSPIN
+829 TI
-838 GPVRS
+838 
-843 DAAEAGIININDG
+843 
-856 SEKIKSDFKK
+856 
-866 LIEKN
+866 
-871 NGSLSVNQ
+871 
-879 LANYGSSLGKSDAQ
+879 
-893 LLMSFL
+893 
-899 DDIDSGKTPY
+899 
-909 KYDSV
+909 
-914 GGIHEV
+914 
-920 DPNSHIDNR
+920 
-929 DMSMRMKRGQHSF
+929 
-942 QYDNPEIHEY
+942 
-952 MKQAAEMLLDE
+952 
-963 IQNSTR
+963 
-969 GERFATQVEY
+969 
-979 GDNGG
+979 
-984 YHHWTGTKRY
+984 
-994 TTEGIAYLKDNF
+994 
-1006 GISWDNLARAA
+1006 
-1017 ENIIKDDG
+1017 
-1025 AENYADAN
+1025 
-1033 RVEMLL
+1033 
-1039 DNMLTYGYQSLSNQN
+1039 
-1054 EFHSYSIPPN
+1054 
-1064 EAYIAAK
+1064 
-1071 SAIPGASVQYKQESD
+1071 
-1086 MMDLLFEEM
+1086 
-1095 DNTESAGKTPE
+1095 PE
-1106 SVAQSSNP
+1106 SVTNDVAEHFPDMRGVSKAERTPVLKQKLSELKTSLRRYLSGLKGASYEFDVNGNVLDARLYDTGIREVMDRVTQEKSSMLFGSDQIFRNAQYLYSTPDYDSNPNVYRWNYFYTPVQIGDQTVGVRIAVRDMKPTTGTRAESQIYHWGIKKATALDGGHPGETPKSAGVSSAASFNSTVAQPANP
-1114 VNQNISPNA
+1114 VNQN
-1123 ESSVGAYTIRQNEN
+1123 V
-1137 GTYDLYTPDG
+1137 
-1147 IRLIHDASKAY
+1147 
-1158 VEKIAKPLNREITK
+1158 
-1172 NQSTWGIKVENVPT
+1172 
-1186 AESSVGAAQYG
+1186 
-1197 FDPYTNAAN
+1197 
-1206 QYGTIR
+1206 
-1212 EGEKPSRVVDV
+1212 
-1223 PVSMDGES
+1223 
-1231 KVSLYVHSANDMGAM
+1231 SANDMGAM

-1255 QAQTQSNTINSMETG
+1255 QSQTQSNTIGSMEAD
-1270 WDVPEA
+1270 WNVPEA
-1276 QRTPIMYDTISEAKS
+1276 QRAPIMYDTISEAKS

-1550 SVAGDASWFSAAKRK
+1550 SVAGDASWLSAAKRQ

-1690 DVGAG
+1690 DIGAG
-1695 DIMLPFAQVPSNLGA
+1695 DITLPFAQVPSNLGA

-1810 SAEWQAGDQLLSIGF
+1810 SAQWQAGDQLLSIGF

-1900 YAANQLSSIIP
+1900 YAANQLSSVIP

-1967 GGIRNFMNRNVNP
+1967 GGIRNFMNRNINP

-2117 SPETQ
+2117 SSETQ

-2135 DYVGLSDELFNSAKE
+2135 DYIGLSDELFNAAKE

-2193 SRYTDTNKS
+2193 SRYTDANKS

-2317 IKTADAKSELA
+2317 IKTADAKSELT

-2336 KNVRGTGAKMADYI
+2336 KNVRDTGAKMADYI

-2409 WAALR
+2409 WNRLR

>member
-34 KEADGSVTVWK
+34 KEADDSVTVWK

-62 EAPSSSASQTVETPT
+62 EAPSFDASPTVETPT

-118 ATEKVTAGLGQS
+118 ATEKVTAGLDQS

-191 KTYKANIDRAAAK
+191 RTYKANIDRAAAK
-204 QDPQWAV
+204 QDPQWAI

-223 SGKKSS
+223 SGKKSP

-247 PAASTGTQKTPTTT
+247 PAASTGTQKTPTAT

-354 AWQSLPT
+354 AWKSLPT
-361 VRDSERFSDIDNVT
+361 VRDSERFSSIDNVT
-375 TGRMRSAE
+375 TGRMRGAE
-383 QQQIAGAV
+383 QQQIARAV
-391 EALQK
+391 KELQK
-396 DAWRSLPTVRD
+396 DAWRSLPTVQD
-407 SERFSVPSQTDA
+407 SGRFNIPSQTDS
-419 LVQQAIAQAPRT
+419 LMQQAIAQRQSAAQPQT
-431 LSGKPYL
+431 DKGIGGKLFTMLGAGLGQFNASIANFADAAATAVETVEGYL
-438 PENDGGFSHSSGT
+438 NGGFTKDG
-451 SKSKVDRLA
+451 
-460 AQQMNIAMA
+460 
-469 NDDYDT
+469 
-475 IRRIREQNN
+475 
-484 YLDDN
+484 
-489 ESFKYL
+489 
-495 AGRAKTGLLG
+495 
-505 AIQGVGNALSYLFQ
+505 
-519 AKEPEG
+519 
-525 YDWDNPVMTGD
+525 
-536 QFAESVSGL
+536 
-545 KQTFSFADTDARKFA
+545 KFA
-560 QRYAGRNI
+560 KGDSAFTSSLLQPIHDWAKYTQSTSDSLNERS
-568 PAAQQ
+568 AANWSD
-573 TAGSVA
+573 TKAGSVA
-579 EGVAGMLP
+579 NTIGTGVIAALP
-587 TIASNIAVPGSSLYV
+587 
-602 LFTQAAGSATSDALQ
+602 QAAL
-617 RGATGQQA
+617 
-625 VTYGVANGAL
+625 
-635 EVLTEKMFDGV
+635 
-646 AGVFGKGAADDAL
+646 
-659 QSLVRRV
+659 
-666 TQNEGVQNALLAV
+666 ALLT
-679 ADSLGEGFEEFVS
+679 LGTS
-692 EFGDKVLADLLLKD
+692 
-706 DDRNFRQVLSDAGE
+706 SAGT
-720 SFLVGA
+720 
-726 LTSAVMQAAGSI
+726 LTQTSSGLAGSI
-738 TKNTTPKQAAEKVN
+738 ETVMRRISSDPSYWLSFMQETGGNFAEAKGAGATDEQAILAATIAGLANAAIEVGGGLENNNWMNDGTLSALSKAKNLIKGAIEEGGEELIQNPISRAMQKLVYDGDREWLSLDNTAQGRDAVFNPYQSAEEFATGAAVGGILGAGNFALNRALGSRSQNQAQNTQLTQDELLDAAMQATNRGETLTGPVQAAN
-752 DILQEDI
+752 
-759 RQEGINANV
+759 
-768 REAAKQSDFD
+768 
-778 RSTLE
+778 
-783 TMRPEAFQTPAW
+783 QT
-795 AEFLDTQQTTQG
+795 TQQTTQG
-807 TAERGTE
+807 TAERGAE
-814 GVITRGEVNKNSAAP
+814 GVITGNEASALDEAMRSTFTEAVSGISSDVATNKPQNVKNLLNATK
-829 EQTTVSPIN
+829 EQITRFIQNAFNKQNQFQYLKISDVSPEL
-838 GPVRS
+838 
-843 DAAEAGIININDG
+843 AETLRAAGINVDGYAHALRDNDIRHVESSHG
-856 SEKIKSDFKK
+856 SQSNDKYKVTADMLGDVQNVIDNYDVLYRGFDTRFGNPTVVYEKRMGNRTFYVEEVMSDGVLGTKQMVVTGENSKPSFLKK
-866 LIEKN
+866 YTEVASVSDDTDVPARS
-871 NGSLSVNQ
+871 GSTGQSPPGNHAPDAPYNTSYNPTIAQPGNSVNQ
-879 LANYGSSLGKSDAQ
+879 
-893 LLMSFL
+893 
-899 DDIDSGKTPY
+899 
-909 KYDSV
+909 
-914 GGIHEV
+914 
-920 DPNSHIDNR
+920 
-929 DMSMRMKRGQHSF
+929 
-942 QYDNPEIHEY
+942 
-952 MKQAAEMLLDE
+952 
-963 IQNSTR
+963 
-969 GERFATQVEY
+969 
-979 GDNGG
+979 
-984 YHHWTGTKRY
+984 
-994 TTEGIAYLKDNF
+994 
-1006 GISWDNLARAA
+1006 
-1017 ENIIKDDG
+1017 
-1025 AENYADAN
+1025 
-1033 RVEMLL
+1033 
-1039 DNMLTYGYQSLSNQN
+1039 
-1054 EFHSYSIPPN
+1054 
-1064 EAYIAAK
+1064 
-1071 SAIPGASVQYKQESD
+1071 
-1086 MMDLLFEEM
+1086 
-1095 DNTESAGKTPE
+1095 
-1106 SVAQSSNP
+1106 
-1114 VNQNISPNA
+1114 
-1123 ESSVGAYTIRQNEN
+1123 
-1137 GTYDLYTPDG
+1137 
-1147 IRLIHDASKAY
+1147 
-1158 VEKIAKPLNREITK
+1158 
-1172 NQSTWGIKVENVPT
+1172 NV
-1186 AESSVGAAQYG
+1186 
-1197 FDPYTNAAN
+1197 
-1206 QYGTIR
+1206 
-1212 EGEKPSRVVDV
+1212 
-1223 PVSMDGES
+1223 
-1231 KVSLYVHSANDMGAM
+1231 SANDMGAM

-1255 QAQTQSNTINSMETG
+1255 QSQTQSNTINSMETD

-1607 KLMSVWEAYEG
+1607 KLMSVWEAYQG

-1642 LYEKGKITDDS
+1642 LYERGKITDDS

-1670 TVLSDAAIGVR
+1670 TVLFDAAIGVR

-1690 DVGAG
+1690 DIGAG

-1756 GSGMIAIAAAGA
+1756 GSVMIAIAAAGA

-1810 SAEWQAGDQLLSIGF
+1810 SAQWQAGDQLLSIGF

-1900 YAANQLSSIIP
+1900 YAANQLSSVIP

-1967 GGIRNFMNRNVNP
+1967 GGIRNFMNRNINP

-2092 KILEKSG
+2092 KILEKPG

-2165 GELNETQKELADKDS
+2165 GELTETQKELADKNS
-2180 KELARYFMDKAIE
+2180 KEMARYFMDKAIE

-2317 IKTADAKSELA
+2317 IKTADAKSELT

-2336 KNVRGTGAKMADYI
+2336 KNVRDTGAKMADYI

-2389 QKFGIA
+2389 QKYQVALI
-2395 ISMSDYSDKTKQKI
+2395 MSGTDSQKTKDKI
-2409 WAALR
+2409 WSRLK

>member
-1 MADYYINSDYGKQ
+1 MADYYINSDRGKE
-14 LAGSLKAGDMAEA
+14 LANSLRAGDMAEA
-27 SDGSTWR
+27 SDGSLWR
-34 KEADGSVTVWK
+34 KEADGSISVIK

-53 VGVSAPAVS
+53 VGVSAPTVS
-62 EAPSSSASQTVETPT
+62 AASETPPLDPTPTVETPA
-77 LDAATGG
+77 LDAARQ
-84 SSQQTTAADYTGSAQ
+84 SDPAYSLQQKAAAQ
-99 EQRDQEQAQARLA
+99 EQQALA
-112 SEKAKA
+112 SEKAKQ
-118 ATEKVTAGLGQS
+118 ATENVTSGLTQEPI
-130 SSDELLNQA
+130 SDDLLAQA
-139 IQQASTPEYKISSA
+139 IQQASKPEGYTIGSA
-153 QGVLLADELR
+153 KGVLMTDK
-163 MAGDMAE
+163 MQNAGDMAE
-170 ASDGSTWR
+170 AADGSLWR
-178 READGSISVRKGD
+178 RNEDGSISVTKNG
-191 KTYKANIDRAAAK
+191 KTYTANVDRAAAK

-211 LTAPAPAAAETG
+211 LTAPPVEEEEE
-223 SGKKSS
+223 SGKKSKK
-229 RKSSSGSAS
+229 KSSGTSSGSGS
-238 SGGSGTYTF
+238 SGSLNTYFSGASTSTKKETTQ
-247 PAASTGTQKTPTTT
+247 AASGSTGV
-261 ATGTDRASLRKQAA
+261 DIASLRKKSAS
-275 TAQKEMGDLAR
+275 AQKDMADIAR
-286 QISVAKIRGKD
+286 QISAAKMRGKD
-297 TSALQAK
+297 TAALEAK
-304 YNEAKARYD
+304 YAEAKDRYD
-313 AANTQIQAP
+313 KASAQVTAAKAP
-322 QQLST
+322 KNE
-327 SGARQEQFSQRQTLM
+327 GPTLL
-342 ELATQQAAERKD
+342 EAATRAPEKRAAVQKE
-354 AWQSLPT
+354 AWRSLPT
-361 VRDSERFSDIDNVT
+361 VADADRFSINKAADAQT
-375 TGRMRSAE
+375 REAE
-383 QQQIAGAV
+383 QKFFASARRELQQN
-391 EALQK
+391 
-396 DAWRSLPTVRD
+396 AWRSLPTVRD
-407 SERFSVPSQTDA
+407 SERFGIPSQTDS
-419 LVQQAIAQAPRT
+419 LIQQAIAQAPRT

-451 SKSKVDRLA
+451 SKSVKDRLA

-489 ESFKYL
+489 ESLKYL
-495 AGRAKTGLLG
+495 AGRAKAGLLG

-525 YDWDNPVMTGD
+525 YDWDNPVMTGE

-545 KQTFSFADTDARKFA
+545 KQTFSFADADAQKFA
-560 QRYAGRNI
+560 QRYARRNI
-568 PAAQQ
+568 PAAQR

-579 EGVAGMLP
+579 EGVAGMIP

-602 LFTQAAGSATSDALQ
+602 LFTQAAGSATTDALQ
-617 RGATGQQA
+617 RGASGQNA
-625 VTYGVANGAL
+625 VAYGVANGAL

-666 TQNEGVQNALLAV
+666 TQNEGAQNALLTI

-706 DDRNFRQVLSDAGE
+706 DDRNFQTVLSDAGD

-759 RQEGINANV
+759 RQESINANV
-768 REAAKQSDFD
+768 REAAQQSALD
-778 RSTLE
+778 RGMLE
-783 TMRPEAFQTPAW
+783 TMRPEAFQTPVW
-795 AEFLDTQQTTQG
+795 AELTNTQQTTQP
-807 TAERGTE
+807 APERGAE
-814 GVITRGEVNKNSAAP
+814 GVITGEEANKNPAAP
-829 EQTTVSPIN
+829 EQTTESPIN

-843 DAAEAGIININDG
+843 DAAEAGTININDG
-856 SEKIKSDFKK
+856 AEKIKSEFKK

-879 LANYGSSLGKSDAQ
+879 LVDYGSSLSKADAQ
-893 LLMSFL
+893 LLMDFL
-899 DDIDSGKTPY
+899 SDIDSGKTPY
-909 KYDSV
+909 KYDAA
-914 GGIHEV
+914 GTIHKV
-920 DPNSHIDNR
+920 DANSHIDNR

-942 QYDNPEIHEY
+942 QYDNPEIHKY
-952 MKQAAEMLLDE
+952 MKEAAQSLLEE
-963 IQNSTR
+963 IYNSTR
-969 GERFATQVEY
+969 GERLATPVEF

-984 YHHWTGTKRY
+984 YYHWTGTKRH
-994 TTEGIAYLKDNF
+994 TTDGIAYLKDNF
-1006 GISWDNLARAA
+1006 GISWDNLAKAA
-1017 ENIIKDDG
+1017 EAIIKDDG
-1025 AENYADAN
+1025 AENYADAL

-1039 DNMLTYGYQSLSNQN
+1039 DDMLTYGYQSLTNQN

-1071 SAIPGASVQYKQESD
+1071 SAIPGASGQYKQESS
-1086 MMDLLFEEM
+1086 MDLLFEEM
-1095 DNTESAGKTPE
+1095 DNAENARESPE
-1106 SVAQSSNP
+1106 
-1114 VNQNISPNA
+1114 
-1123 ESSVGAYTIRQNEN
+1123 
-1137 GTYDLYTPDG
+1137 
-1147 IRLIHDASKAY
+1147 
-1158 VEKIAKPLNREITK
+1158 
-1172 NQSTWGIKVENVPT
+1172 
-1186 AESSVGAAQYG
+1186 
-1197 FDPYTNAAN
+1197 
-1206 QYGTIR
+1206 
-1212 EGEKPSRVVDV
+1212 
-1223 PVSMDGES
+1223 
-1231 KVSLYVHSANDMGAM
+1231 NDMGAM

-1255 QAQTQSNTINSMETG
+1255 QAQTQSNTIGSMEAD
-1270 WDVPEA
+1270 WNVPES

-1375 IVADASAALERAAKK
+1375 IVADASAALERAVKK
-1390 TNKAEIMNR
+1390 ANKAEIMNR
-1399 VSALA
+1399 VNALA

-1414 QENAKVNVNDLVD
+1414 QEHAQVNVNDLVD
-1427 IIKSASTARQ
+1427 IIKSASTVRQ

-1457 ANYARAEAQAGGG
+1457 ANYARAEAQSGGG
-1470 ENLDFLRTFAA
+1470 ENLDFLKTFAA
-1481 DSIYNIAADTR
+1481 DSIYNIAADTSK
-1492 AVSAG
+1492 VSAG
-1497 EQVKTV
+1497 EKVKTI

-1525 DPIDSI
+1525 DPIDSV

-1576 EVGLDVDA
+1576 EVGLDVDT
-1584 SGTAGKYE
+1584 SGGAGKYE
-1592 NTSNR
+1592 NTANR
-1597 TFKMSGGVFS
+1597 TFKMSDGVFS
-1607 KLMSVWEAYEG
+1607 KLMSTWEAYEG

-1642 LYEKGKITDDS
+1642 LYEKGKIKDDS
-1653 LRNAGEQ
+1653 LRDAGKQ

-1670 TVLSDAAIGVR
+1670 NVLSDAAIGVR

-1695 DIMLPFAQVPSNLGA
+1695 DIVLPFAQVPSNLGA

-1720 GVAAADFINMI
+1720 LVSAADFINML
-1731 DSARKGEFTAAQQA
+1731 DSAKKGNLTAAQQA

-1800 SAALRDLRGE
+1800 SAAMRDIRGE
-1810 SAEWQAGDQLLSIGF
+1810 SAEWQAGDTLLSIGF

-1845 EAGVT
+1845 EDGVT
-1850 AGRVLGNSLSGA
+1850 ASRVLGNSLSGA

-1876 DVATNYEYSGASTP
+1876 DVATNYEYSDASTT
-1890 GGKMMDAAQK
+1890 GGKVWDAAQK
-1900 YAANQLSSIIP
+1900 YAANQLSSVIP

-1931 DNVWQQAVDNAKA
+1931 DNVWQQAIDNAKA

-1967 GGIRNFMNRNVNP
+1967 GGVRNFMNRNINP
-1980 GNVTTYK
+1980 GNITTYK
-1987 PDAVSSEIEKIS
+1987 TDAVSSEIEKIS
-1999 EATNTSLYPDRTAP
+1999 EATGASLYPDRTAP
-2013 RSLKVDGEAVSLT
+2013 RSVTVDGEAVGLT

-2046 SLMNDKN
+2046 SLMNNKN

-2063 EILQQAKDTATEQAR
+2063 EILKQAKDVATEQAR
-2078 DSLGIGYEVKSSAQ
+2078 DSLGVGYEVKTSAQ
-2092 KILEKSG
+2092 KVLEKSG
-2099 AERNN
+2099 ADRTN

-2112 AQHYL
+2112 SQHYL

-2122 KQLSDVDR
+2122 EQRSKVDQ
-2130 QFGGA
+2130 QFAGA
-2135 DYVGLSDELFNSAKE
+2135 DYVGLSDEIVDSAKE
-2150 KANTYFSA
+2150 KADTYFTA
-2158 VEAAKYG
+2158 LEASKYG
-2165 GELNETQKELADKDS
+2165 GELTETQTELSGKSS
-2180 KELARYFMDKAIE
+2180 KELARYFMDEAINAKIKGSDGETKFDKAL
-2193 SRYTDTNKS
+2193 
-2202 GTKADEYL
+2202 A
-2210 KAYRHGELNDA
+2210 AYKKDELNDTL
-2221 MALAVLSDKEVMA
+2221 ALAVLSDDAVQA
-2234 YDRFGR
+2234 YDRYGR
-2240 SAKVTPE
+2240 SAGVTPE
-2247 MALQAANAHAGMKDV
+2247 MMLMASSARANIKDET
-2262 KDEDGKVTSSAQDQ
+2262 DEDGKVTNSAEDQ

-2307 YLADQLRKGN
+2307 YLAEQLRKGN
-2317 IKTADAKSELA
+2317 INTATAKNELT
-2328 TSYQAGWS
+2328 TSYQAGWTH
-2336 KNVRGTGAKMADYI
+2336 NVKDTGAEMADYI
-2350 DAIVEYEDRPSEE
+2350 DAIIEYQERPGED
-2363 ERKAAGYKNTWT
+2363 ERKAAGYKNTWS

-2389 QKFGIA
+2389 QKYAIA
-2395 ISMSDYSDKTKQKI
+2395 ISMSDYAESTKKKI
-2409 WAALR
+2409 WDRLR

>member
-1 MADYYINSDYGKQ
+1 MADYYINSDRGKE
-14 LAGSLKAGDMAEA
+14 LANSLRAGDMAEA
-27 SDGSTWR
+27 SDGSLWR
-34 KEADGSVTVWK
+34 KEADGSISVIK

-62 EAPSSSASQTVETPT
+62 AASETPSLDPTPTVETPA
-77 LDAATGG
+77 LDAARQ
-84 SSQQTTAADYTGSAQ
+84 SDPAYSLQQKAAAQ
-99 EQRDQEQAQARLA
+99 EQQVLA
-112 SEKAKA
+112 SEKAKQ
-118 ATEKVTAGLGQS
+118 ATENVTSGLTQEPI
-130 SSDELLNQA
+130 SDDLLAQA
-139 IQQASTPEYKISSA
+139 IQQASKPESYTIGSA
-153 QGVLLADELR
+153 KGVLMTDK
-163 MAGDMAE
+163 MQNAGDMAE
-170 ASDGSTWR
+170 AADGSLWR
-178 READGSISVRKGD
+178 RNEDGSISVTKNG
-191 KTYKANIDRAAAK
+191 KTYTANVDRAAAK

-211 LTAPAPAAAETG
+211 LTAPPVEEEEE
-223 SGKKSS
+223 SGKKSKK
-229 RKSSSGSAS
+229 KSSGTSSGSGS
-238 SGGSGTYTF
+238 SGSLNTYFSG
-247 PAASTGTQKTPTTT
+247 ASTGAKKETTQ
-261 ATGTDRASLRKQAA
+261 AASGSTGGDIASLRKKAA
-275 TAQKEMGDLAR
+275 SAQKDMADIAR
-286 QISVAKIRGKD
+286 QISAAKMRGKD
-297 TSALQAK
+297 TAALEAK
-304 YNEAKARYD
+304 YAEAKDSYD
-313 AANTQIQAP
+313 KASAQVTAAKAP
-322 QQLST
+322 KNEGPTLIEAAT
-327 SGARQEQFSQRQTLM
+327 SAPEKR
-342 ELATQQAAERKD
+342 AA
-354 AWQSLPT
+354 
-361 VRDSERFSDIDNVT
+361 VRE
-375 TGRMRSAE
+375 
-383 QQQIAGAV
+383 AV
-391 EALQK
+391 QK
-396 DAWRSLPTVRD
+396 EAWRSLPTVADSDRFSINKAADAQTREAEQQFFASARRELQQNAWRGLPTVQD
-407 SERFSVPSQTDA
+407 SERFSIPSQTDS
-419 LVQQAIAQAPRT
+419 LMQHAIAQAPRT

-451 SKSKVDRLA
+451 SKSVKDRLA

-525 YDWDNPVMTGD
+525 YDWDNPVMTGE

-545 KQTFSFADTDARKFA
+545 KQTFSFADTDAQKFA

-568 PAAQQ
+568 PAAQR

-579 EGVAGMLP
+579 EGVAGMIP

-602 LFTQAAGSATSDALQ
+602 LFTQAAGSATTDALQ
-617 RGATGQQA
+617 RGASGQNA
-625 VTYGVANGAL
+625 VAYGVANGAL

-666 TQNEGVQNALLAV
+666 TQNEGAQNALLTI

-706 DDRNFRQVLSDAGE
+706 DDRSFRTVLSDAGD

-759 RQEGINANV
+759 RQESINANV
-768 REAAKQSDFD
+768 REAAQQSALD
-778 RSTLE
+778 RGMLE

-795 AEFLDTQQTTQG
+795 AELLDTQQTTQA
-807 TAERGTE
+807 TAERGA
-814 GVITRGEVNKNSAAP
+814 GDVITGGEADKNSAAP
-829 EQTTVSPIN
+829 EQTTESPIN

-843 DAAEAGIININDG
+843 DAAEAGTININDG
-856 SEKIKSDFKK
+856 TEKIKSEFKN
-866 LIEKN
+866 LIKKN
-871 NGSLSVNQ
+871 NGILSFNQWVDYGNSLSK
-879 LANYGSSLGKSDAQ
+879 ADAQ
-893 LLMSFL
+893 AFTSFL
-899 DDIDSGKTPY
+899 DDIENGRTSY
-909 KYDSV
+909 KYDAT

-952 MKQAAEMLLDE
+952 MKEAAEMLLEE

-969 GERFATQVEY
+969 GERFATPVED

-984 YHHWTGTKRY
+984 YYHWTGTKRH
-994 TTEGIAYLKDNF
+994 TTDGIAYLKDNF
-1006 GISWDNLARAA
+1006 GISWDNLAKAA
-1017 ENIIKDDG
+1017 EAIIKDDG

-1071 SAIPGASVQYKQESD
+1071 SAIPGASGQYKQGSD

-1095 DNTESAGKTPE
+1095 DNTE
-1106 SVAQSSNP
+1106 
-1114 VNQNISPNA
+1114 NA
-1123 ESSVGAYTIRQNEN
+1123 RKS
-1137 GTYDLYTPDG
+1137 
-1147 IRLIHDASKAY
+1147 HD
-1158 VEKIAKPLNREITK
+1158 
-1172 NQSTWGIKVENVPT
+1172 
-1186 AESSVGAAQYG
+1186 
-1197 FDPYTNAAN
+1197 
-1206 QYGTIR
+1206 
-1212 EGEKPSRVVDV
+1212 
-1223 PVSMDGES
+1223 
-1231 KVSLYVHSANDMGAM
+1231 NDMGAM

-1255 QAQTQSNTINSMETG
+1255 QSQTQSNTIGSMEAD
-1270 WDVPEA
+1270 WNVPES
-1276 QRTPIMYDTISEAKS
+1276 QRTPIMYDTIPEAKS

-1390 TNKAEIMNR
+1390 TNKAEVMNR
-1399 VSALA
+1399 VNVLA

-1427 IIKSASTARQ
+1427 IIKSASTVRK

-1457 ANYARAEAQAGGG
+1457 ANYARSEAQTGGG
-1470 ENLDFLRTFAA
+1470 ENLDFLKTFAA
-1481 DSIYNIAADTR
+1481 DSIYNIAADTS

-1497 EQVKTV
+1497 EKVKTV

-1525 DPIDSI
+1525 DPVDSV

-1576 EVGLDVDA
+1576 EVGLDVDT
-1584 SGTAGKYE
+1584 SGGAGKYE
-1592 NTSNR
+1592 NTANR
-1597 TFKMSGGVFS
+1597 TFKMSSGVFS
-1607 KLMSVWEAYEG
+1607 KLMSTWEAYEG

-1629 GGIEASVQKGIDR
+1629 GGIEASVQQGIDR
-1642 LYEKGKITDDS
+1642 LYEKGKIKDDS
-1653 LRNAGEQ
+1653 LRDAGKQ

-1695 DIMLPFAQVPSNLGA
+1695 DVVLPFAQVPSNLGA

-1720 GVAAADFINMI
+1720 IVSAADFINMI
-1731 DSARKGEFTAAQQA
+1731 DAAKKGNLTAAQQA

-1775 TGDDDDKNKDA
+1775 TGDDEDKNKDA

-1800 SAALRDLRGE
+1800 SAAMRDIRGE
-1810 SAEWQAGDQLLSIGF
+1810 GAEWQDGDTLLSIGF

-1845 EAGVT
+1845 EDSVT

-1876 DVATNYEYSGASTP
+1876 DVATSYEYSDASTT
-1890 GGKMMDAAQK
+1890 GGKVLDAAQK
-1900 YAANQLSSIIP
+1900 YAANQLSSVIP

-1967 GGIRNFMNRNVNP
+1967 GGVRNFMNRNINP
-1980 GNVTTYK
+1980 GNITTYK
-1987 PDAVSSEIEKIS
+1987 TDAVSSEIEKIS
-1999 EATNTSLYPDRTAP
+1999 EATGESLYPDRTAP

-2063 EILQQAKDTATEQAR
+2063 EILKQAKDIATEQAR
-2078 DSLGIGYEVKSSAQ
+2078 DSLGVGYEVKTSAQ
-2092 KILEKSG
+2092 KVLEKSG
-2099 AERNN
+2099 ADRTN

-2112 AQHYL
+2112 SQHYL

-2122 KQLSDVDR
+2122 EQRSKVDQ
-2130 QFGGA
+2130 QFAGA
-2135 DYVGLSDELFNSAKE
+2135 DYVGLSDEIVDSAKE
-2150 KANTYFSA
+2150 KADTYFTA
-2158 VEAAKYG
+2158 LEASKYG
-2165 GELNETQKELADKDS
+2165 GELTETQKELSGKSS
-2180 KELARYFMDKAIE
+2180 KELARYFMDEAINAKIKGSDGETKFDKAL
-2193 SRYTDTNKS
+2193 
-2202 GTKADEYL
+2202 A
-2210 KAYRHGELNDA
+2210 AYQKDELNDTL
-2221 MALAVLSDKEVMA
+2221 ALAVLSDDAVQA
-2234 YDRFGR
+2234 YDRYGR
-2240 SAKVTPE
+2240 SAGVTPE
-2247 MALQAANAHAGMKDV
+2247 MMLMASSARANIKDET
-2262 KDEDGKVTSSAQDQ
+2262 DEDGKVTNSAKDQ
-2276 FDAWL
+2276 FNAWL
-2281 DKQSWTDDQKSAVR
+2281 DKQWLPGTMTRWTEDQKSAVR
-2295 MGFYSDSVKTYS
+2295 MAFYKDASTTYS
-2307 YLADQLRKGN
+2307 YLSEQLRKGN
-2317 IKTADAKSELA
+2317 INTATAKSELS
-2328 TSYQAGWS
+2328 TTYQSGWTH
-2336 KNVRGTGAKMADYI
+2336 NVKDTGAKMADYV
-2350 DAIVEYEDRPSEE
+2350 DAIVEYENRPSSEE
-2363 ERKAAGYKNTWT
+2363 LEDMGYSKVWV
-2375 WFCDYLNTTDLTQE
+2375 WFCDYLNTTGLTRE
-2389 QKFGIA
+2389 QKYAMA
-2395 ISMSDYSDKTKQKI
+2395 ISIKKNDYAESTMKKI
-2409 WAALR
+2409 WDRLR

>member
-62 EAPSSSASQTVETPT
+62 EAPSSSASPTVETPT

-118 ATEKVTAGLGQS
+118 ATEKVTAGLDQS

-191 KTYKANIDRAAAK
+191 RTYKANIDRAAAK
-204 QDPQWAV
+204 QDPQWAI

-238 SGGSGTYTF
+238 SGSSGTYTF
-247 PAASTGTQKTPTTT
+247 PAASTGTQKTPTAT

-313 AANTQIQAP
+313 AVNTQIQAP

-327 SGARQEQFSQRQTLM
+327 SGARREQFSQRQTLM
-342 ELATQQAAERKD
+342 ELATQQAGDRKD
-354 AWQSLPT
+354 AWKSLPT
-361 VRDSERFSDIDNVT
+361 VRDSERFSGIDNVT
-375 TGRMRSAE
+375 TGRMRGAE

-391 EALQK
+391 KELQK
-396 DAWRSLPTVRD
+396 NAWRSLPTVQD
-407 SERFSVPSQTDA
+407 SGRFSIPSQTDS
-419 LVQQAIAQAPRT
+419 LMQQAIAQRQSAAQPQT
-431 LSGKPYL
+431 DKGIGGKLFTMLGAGLGQFNASIANFADAAATAVETVEGYL
-438 PENDGGFSHSSGT
+438 NGGFTKDG
-451 SKSKVDRLA
+451 
-460 AQQMNIAMA
+460 
-469 NDDYDT
+469 
-475 IRRIREQNN
+475 
-484 YLDDN
+484 
-489 ESFKYL
+489 
-495 AGRAKTGLLG
+495 
-505 AIQGVGNALSYLFQ
+505 
-519 AKEPEG
+519 
-525 YDWDNPVMTGD
+525 
-536 QFAESVSGL
+536 
-545 KQTFSFADTDARKFA
+545 KFA
-560 QRYAGRNI
+560 KGDSAFTSSLLQPIHDWAKYTQSTSDSLNERS
-568 PAAQQ
+568 AANWSD
-573 TAGSVA
+573 TKAGSVA
-579 EGVAGMLP
+579 NTIGTGVIAALP
-587 TIASNIAVPGSSLYV
+587 
-602 LFTQAAGSATSDALQ
+602 QAAL
-617 RGATGQQA
+617 
-625 VTYGVANGAL
+625 
-635 EVLTEKMFDGV
+635 
-646 AGVFGKGAADDAL
+646 
-659 QSLVRRV
+659 
-666 TQNEGVQNALLAV
+666 ALLT
-679 ADSLGEGFEEFVS
+679 LGTS
-692 EFGDKVLADLLLKD
+692 
-706 DDRNFRQVLSDAGE
+706 SAGT
-720 SFLVGA
+720 
-726 LTSAVMQAAGSI
+726 LTQTSSGLAGSI
-738 TKNTTPKQAAEKVN
+738 ETVMRRISSDPSYWLSFMQETGGNFAEAKGAGATDEQAILAATIAGLANAAIEVGGGLENNNWMNDGTLSALSKAKNLIKGAIEEGGEELIQNPISRAMQKLVYDGDREWLSLDNTAQGRDAVFNPYQSAEEFATGAAVGGILGAGNFALNRALGSRSQNQAQNTQLTQDELLDAAMQATNRGETLTGPVQAAN
-752 DILQEDI
+752 
-759 RQEGINANV
+759 
-768 REAAKQSDFD
+768 
-778 RSTLE
+778 
-783 TMRPEAFQTPAW
+783 QT
-795 AEFLDTQQTTQG
+795 TQQTTQG
-807 TAERGTE
+807 TAERGAE
-814 GVITRGEVNKNSAAP
+814 GVITGNEASALDEAMRSTFTEAVSGISSDVATNKPQNVKNLLNATK
-829 EQTTVSPIN
+829 EQITRFIQNAFNKQNQFQYLKISDVSPEL
-838 GPVRS
+838 
-843 DAAEAGIININDG
+843 AETLRAAGINVDGYAHALRDNDIRHVESSHG
-856 SEKIKSDFKK
+856 SQSNDKYKVTADMLGDVQNVIDNYDVLYRGFDTRFGNPTVVYEKRMGNRTFYVEEVMSDGVLGTKQMVVTGENSKPSFLKK
-866 LIEKN
+866 YTEVASVSDDTDVPARS
-871 NGSLSVNQ
+871 GSTGQSPPGNHAPDAPYNTSYNPTIAQPGNSVNQ
-879 LANYGSSLGKSDAQ
+879 
-893 LLMSFL
+893 
-899 DDIDSGKTPY
+899 
-909 KYDSV
+909 
-914 GGIHEV
+914 
-920 DPNSHIDNR
+920 
-929 DMSMRMKRGQHSF
+929 
-942 QYDNPEIHEY
+942 
-952 MKQAAEMLLDE
+952 
-963 IQNSTR
+963 
-969 GERFATQVEY
+969 
-979 GDNGG
+979 
-984 YHHWTGTKRY
+984 
-994 TTEGIAYLKDNF
+994 
-1006 GISWDNLARAA
+1006 
-1017 ENIIKDDG
+1017 
-1025 AENYADAN
+1025 
-1033 RVEMLL
+1033 
-1039 DNMLTYGYQSLSNQN
+1039 
-1054 EFHSYSIPPN
+1054 
-1064 EAYIAAK
+1064 
-1071 SAIPGASVQYKQESD
+1071 
-1086 MMDLLFEEM
+1086 
-1095 DNTESAGKTPE
+1095 
-1106 SVAQSSNP
+1106 
-1114 VNQNISPNA
+1114 
-1123 ESSVGAYTIRQNEN
+1123 
-1137 GTYDLYTPDG
+1137 
-1147 IRLIHDASKAY
+1147 
-1158 VEKIAKPLNREITK
+1158 
-1172 NQSTWGIKVENVPT
+1172 NV
-1186 AESSVGAAQYG
+1186 
-1197 FDPYTNAAN
+1197 
-1206 QYGTIR
+1206 
-1212 EGEKPSRVVDV
+1212 
-1223 PVSMDGES
+1223 
-1231 KVSLYVHSANDMGAM
+1231 SANDMGAM

-1255 QAQTQSNTINSMETG
+1255 QSQTQSNTINSMETD

-1607 KLMSVWEAYEG
+1607 KLMSVWEAYQG

-1642 LYEKGKITDDS
+1642 LYERGKITDDS

-1670 TVLSDAAIGVR
+1670 TVLFDAAIGVR

-1690 DVGAG
+1690 DIGAG

-1756 GSGMIAIAAAGA
+1756 GSVMIAIAAAGA

-1810 SAEWQAGDQLLSIGF
+1810 SAQWQAGDQLLSIGF

-1900 YAANQLSSIIP
+1900 YAANQLSSVIP

-1967 GGIRNFMNRNVNP
+1967 GGIRNFMNRNINP

-2092 KILEKSG
+2092 KILEKPG

-2130 QFGGA
+2130 
-2135 DYVGLSDELFNSAKE
+2135 
-2150 KANTYFSA
+2150 
-2158 VEAAKYG
+2158 
-2165 GELNETQKELADKDS
+2165 
-2180 KELARYFMDKAIE
+2180 
-2193 SRYTDTNKS
+2193 
-2202 GTKADEYL
+2202 
-2210 KAYRHGELNDA
+2210 
-2221 MALAVLSDKEVMA
+2221 
-2234 YDRFGR
+2234 
-2240 SAKVTPE
+2240 
-2247 MALQAANAHAGMKDV
+2247 
-2262 KDEDGKVTSSAQDQ
+2262 SSA
-2276 FDAWL
+2276 AL
-2281 DKQSWTDDQKSAVR
+2281 TMSACLTS
-2295 MGFYSDSVKTYS
+2295 FST
-2307 YLADQLRKGN
+2307 LRRKRR
-2317 IKTADAKSELA
+2317 TP
-2328 TSYQAGWS
+2328 TSRRS
-2336 KNVRGTGAKMADYI
+2336 RLPSMA
-2350 DAIVEYEDRPSEE
+2350 AS
-2363 ERKAAGYKNTWT
+2363 
-2375 WFCDYLNTTDLTQE
+2375 
-2389 QKFGIA
+2389 
-2395 ISMSDYSDKTKQKI
+2395 
-2409 WAALR
+2409 

>member
-1 MADYYINSDYGKQ
+1 MEDYYINSERGKELVKSLREGDMAEATDGSTWRRNEDGSITVFKNGKTMNGRVGVTAPAASAAPTVSAVPETSSIDSTPTIETPALDAARQ
-14 LAGSLKAGDMAEA
+14 SAPAYSLQQKAASQEQRKLASEKAKQASAAVTSGLTQEPISDDLLAQAIQQASAPEYTIGSAKGVLMTDKMQNAGDMAEA
-27 SDGSTWR
+27 SDGSLWVR
-34 KEADGSVTVWK
+34 NE
-45 NGQTMTGR
+45 
-53 VGVSAPAVS
+53 
-62 EAPSSSASQTVETPT
+62 
-77 LDAATGG
+77 
-84 SSQQTTAADYTGSAQ
+84 
-99 EQRDQEQAQARLA
+99 
-112 SEKAKA
+112 
-118 ATEKVTAGLGQS
+118 
-130 SSDELLNQA
+130 
-139 IQQASTPEYKISSA
+139 
-153 QGVLLADELR
+153 
-163 MAGDMAE
+163 
-170 ASDGSTWR
+170 
-178 READGSISVRKGD
+178 DGSISVTKNG
-191 KTYKANIDRAAAK
+191 KTYTANVDRAAAR

-211 LTAPAPAAAETG
+211 LTAAPVEEAEDTSTKKGKKKASGASSGSTGTAVYSAAPAASVQKTTTQTATQTA
-223 SGKKSS
+223 
-229 RKSSSGSAS
+229 SAS
-238 SGGSGTYTF
+238 KSGDV
-247 PAASTGTQKTPTTT
+247 
-261 ATGTDRASLRKQAA
+261 ATLRKKAA
-275 TAQKEMGDLAR
+275 TAQKNMGDLAR
-286 QISVAKIRGKD
+286 QISAAKMRGKD
-297 TSALQAK
+297 TSSLEAQYAEAQDQ
-304 YNEAKARYD
+304 YNKATAQVTAAKAPKNEGPTLLE
-313 AANTQIQAP
+313 AATSAP
-322 QQLST
+322 EKRT
-327 SGARQEQFSQRQTLM
+327 
-342 ELATQQAAERKD
+342 
-354 AWQSLPT
+354 
-361 VRDSERFSDIDNVT
+361 
-375 TGRMRSAE
+375 
-383 QQQIAGAV
+383 AV
-391 EALQK
+391 KKAVQK
-396 DAWRSLPTVRD
+396 EAWRSLPTVAD
-407 SERFSVPSQTDA
+407 SDRLSINKAADAQTREAEQQFFASARKELQRNAWQGLPTVQDSNRINIPSQTDT
-419 LVQQAIAQAPRT
+419 LMQQAISRTPRT

-438 PENDGGFSHSSGT
+438 PENTGGFSHSSGA
-451 SKSKVDRLA
+451 SKSEKDRLA

-475 IRRIREQNN
+475 IRRIREKNN

-545 KQTFSFADTDARKFA
+545 KQTFSFADTDAQKFA

-579 EGVAGMLP
+579 EGVAGMIP
-587 TIASNIAVPGSSLYV
+587 TIAANIAVPGSSLYV
-602 LFTQAAGSATSDALQ
+602 LFTQAAGSATTDALQ
-617 RGATGQQA
+617 RGASGQNA
-625 VTYGVANGAL
+625 VAYGVANGAL

-666 TQNEGVQNALLAV
+666 TQNEGAQNALLTI

-706 DDRNFRQVLSDAGE
+706 DDRNFRTVLSDAGD

-759 RQEGINANV
+759 RQESVNASV
-768 REAAKQSDFD
+768 REAAQQSALD
-778 RSTLE
+778 RGMLE

-795 AEFLDTQQTTQG
+795 AELTDTQQTTQG
-807 TAERGTE
+807 VAESGAGGVATGGETNKTASAYTE
-814 GVITRGEVNKNSAAP
+814 TES
-829 EQTTVSPIN
+829 T
-838 GPVRS
+838 
-843 DAAEAGIININDG
+843 
-856 SEKIKSDFKK
+856 
-866 LIEKN
+866 
-871 NGSLSVNQ
+871 SVNDNPAVHTPQ
-879 LANYGSSLGKSDAQ
+879 EQAVIEAYKRSA
-893 LLMSFL
+893 
-899 DDIDSGKTPY
+899 DDGLKGFIERVRGLKDNNFRSKIRTTIETQTDNAARAAAALTG
-909 KYDSV
+909 
-914 GGIHEV
+914 V
-920 DPNSHIDNR
+920 DTTGFTNVIKGNTVTHIDNR
-929 DMSMRMKRGQHSF
+929 HGVNGIADHSMQNIEDFSRIGF
-942 QYDNPEIHEY
+942 VLDNFTNAEVVPAKNVDSETAKLSREWRNSDNTHAPLVQFSMPVNGTYYVVEAVPASNAHVMAVVSAY
-952 MKQAAEMLLDE
+952 MTDGHGKSTLNQEPTLPGNRASSSTSETLLD
-963 IQNSTR
+963 S
-969 GERFATQVEY
+969 
-979 GDNGG
+979 
-984 YHHWTGTKRY
+984 
-994 TTEGIAYLKDNF
+994 
-1006 GISWDNLARAA
+1006 
-1017 ENIIKDDG
+1017 
-1025 AENYADAN
+1025 
-1033 RVEMLL
+1033 ML
-1039 DNMLTYGYQSLSNQN
+1039 
-1054 EFHSYSIPPN
+1054 
-1064 EAYIAAK
+1064 
-1071 SAIPGASVQYKQESD
+1071 GAS
-1086 MMDLLFEEM
+1086 
-1095 DNTESAGKTPE
+1095 NAN
-1106 SVAQSSNP
+1106 VAQQRNS
-1114 VNQNISPNA
+1114 VNQNISPN
-1123 ESSVGAYTIRQNEN
+1123 
-1137 GTYDLYTPDG
+1137 
-1147 IRLIHDASKAY
+1147 
-1158 VEKIAKPLNREITK
+1158 
-1172 NQSTWGIKVENVPT
+1172 
-1186 AESSVGAAQYG
+1186 
-1197 FDPYTNAAN
+1197 
-1206 QYGTIR
+1206 
-1212 EGEKPSRVVDV
+1212 
-1223 PVSMDGES
+1223 
-1231 KVSLYVHSANDMGAM
+1231 DMGAM
-1246 RSQFESVPK
+1246 RSRFESVPK
-1255 QAQTQSNTINSMETG
+1255 QSQTQSNTISSMEAD
-1270 WDVPEA
+1270 WNVPES
-1276 QRTPIMYDTISEAKS
+1276 QRTPITYDTIPEAKS

-1300 QDYAGEM
+1300 QDYVGEM

-1390 TNKAEIMNR
+1390 TNKAEVMNR
-1399 VSALA
+1399 VNALA

-1427 IIKSASTARQ
+1427 IIKSASATRQ

-1457 ANYARAEAQAGGG
+1457 ANYARSEAQTGGG
-1470 ENLDFLRTFAA
+1470 ENLDFLKTFAA
-1481 DSIYNIAADTR
+1481 DSIYNIAADTS

-1497 EQVKTV
+1497 EKVKTV

-1525 DPIDSI
+1525 DPVDSV

-1576 EVGLDVDA
+1576 EVGLDVDT
-1584 SGTAGKYE
+1584 SGGAGKYE
-1592 NTSNR
+1592 NTANR

-1607 KLMSVWEAYEG
+1607 KLMSTWEAYEG

-1629 GGIEASVQKGIDR
+1629 GGIEASVQQGIDR
-1642 LYEKGKITDDS
+1642 LYEKGKIKDDS
-1653 LRNAGEQ
+1653 LRDAGKQ

-1695 DIMLPFAQVPSNLGA
+1695 DIVLPFAQVPSNLGA

-1720 GVAAADFINMI
+1720 IVSAADFINML
-1731 DSARKGEFTAAQQA
+1731 DSAKKGDLTAAQQA

-1768 LRGWLKV
+1768 LRGWLRV
-1775 TGDDDDKNKDA
+1775 TGDDEDKNKDA

-1800 SAALRDLRGE
+1800 SAAMRDIRGE
-1810 SAEWQAGDQLLSIGF
+1810 GAAWQAGDALLSIGF

-1845 EAGVT
+1845 EDGMT

-1876 DVATNYEYSGASTP
+1876 DVASSYEYSDASTT
-1890 GGKMMDAAQK
+1890 GGKVLDAAQK
-1900 YAANQLSSIIP
+1900 YAANQLSSVIP

-1931 DNVWQQAVDNAKA
+1931 DNVWRQAIDNAKA

-1967 GGIRNFMNRNVNP
+1967 GGVRNFMNRNINP
-1980 GNVTTYK
+1980 GNITTYK
-1987 PDAVSSEIEKIS
+1987 TDAVSSEIEKIS
-1999 EATNTSLYPDRTAP
+1999 EATGASLYPDRTAP

-2046 SLMNDKN
+2046 SLTSNKN

-2063 EILQQAKDTATEQAR
+2063 EILKQAKDVATEQAR
-2078 DSLGIGYEVKSSAQ
+2078 DSLGVGYEVKSSAQ

-2099 AERNN
+2099 ADRTN

-2112 AQHYL
+2112 SQHYM

-2122 KQLSDVDR
+2122 EQRSKVDQ
-2130 QFGGA
+2130 QFAGA
-2135 DYVGLSDELFNSAKE
+2135 DYVGLSDEIVDSAKE
-2150 KANTYFSA
+2150 KADTYFTA
-2158 VEAAKYG
+2158 VEAAQYG
-2165 GELNETQKELADKDS
+2165 GELTETQKELSGKSS
-2180 KELARYFMDKAIE
+2180 KELARYFMDEAINAKIKGADGETKFDKAL
-2193 SRYTDTNKS
+2193 
-2202 GTKADEYL
+2202 A
-2210 KAYRHGELNDA
+2210 AYKKDELNDA

-2247 MALQAANAHAGMKDV
+2247 MALQAANAHANMKDV
-2262 KDEDGKVTSSAQDQ
+2262 TDEDGKVTNSAQDQ

-2281 DKQSWTDDQKSAVR
+2281 DKQKWTDDQKSAVR
-2295 MGFYSDSVKTYS
+2295 MGFYGNSSKTYG
-2307 YLADQLRKGN
+2307 YLAEQLRKGN
-2317 IKTADAKSELA
+2317 IKASDAKSEL
-2328 TSYQAGWS
+2328 TSSYQAGWTH
-2336 KNVRGTGAKMADYI
+2336 NVKDSGAEMADYI
-2350 DAIVEYEDRPSEE
+2350 EAIVEYEERPSEA

-2375 WFCDYLNTTDLTQE
+2375 WFCDYLNSTDLTQE
-2389 QKFGIA
+2389 QKYAIA
-2395 ISMSDYSDKTKQKI
+2395 ISMYDYADSTKKKI
-2409 WAALR
+2409 WDRLR

>member
-62 EAPSSSASQTVETPT
+62 EAPSFSASPTVETPT
-77 LDAATGG
+77 LDAATSG

-99 EQRDQEQAQARLA
+99 EQRDQEQTQARLA

-191 KTYKANIDRAAAK
+191 RTYKANIDRAAAK
-204 QDPQWAV
+204 QDPQWTI
-211 LTAPAPAAAETG
+211 LTAPAPAGAETG
-223 SGKKSS
+223 SGKKAS

-247 PAASTGTQKTPTTT
+247 PAASTGTQKTQTAT
-261 ATGTDRASLRKQAA
+261 ATGTDRVSLRKQAA

-322 QQLST
+322 QQLSA

-354 AWQSLPT
+354 AWKSLPT
-361 VRDSERFSDIDNVT
+361 VRDPERFSGIDNVT

-391 EALQK
+391 KELQK
-396 DAWRSLPTVRD
+396 DAWRSLPTVQD
-407 SERFSVPSQTDA
+407 SGRFSIPSQTDS
-419 LVQQAIAQAPRT
+419 LMQQAIAQRQSAAQPQT
-431 LSGKPYL
+431 DKGIGGKLFTMLGAGLGQFNASIANFADAAATAVETVEGYL
-438 PENDGGFSHSSGT
+438 NGGFTKDGKFVKGDSAFTSSLLQPIHDWAKYTQST
-451 SKSKVDRLA
+451 SDSLNERSA
-460 AQQMNIAMA
+460 ANWS
-469 NDDYDT
+469 DT
-475 IRRIREQNN
+475 
-484 YLDDN
+484 
-489 ESFKYL
+489 K
-495 AGRAKTGLLG
+495 
-505 AIQGVGNALSYLFQ
+505 
-519 AKEPEG
+519 
-525 YDWDNPVMTGD
+525 
-536 QFAESVSGL
+536 
-545 KQTFSFADTDARKFA
+545 
-560 QRYAGRNI
+560 
-568 PAAQQ
+568 
-573 TAGSVA
+573 AGSVA
-579 EGVAGMLP
+579 NTIGTGVIAALPQAALALLTLGTSSAGTLTQASSGLAGSIETVMRRISSDPSYWLSFMQETGGNFAEAKGAGATDEQAILAS
-587 TIASNIAVPGSSLYV
+587 TIAGLANAAIEVGGGLENNNWMNDGTLSALSKAKNLIKGAVEEGGEELIQNPISRAMQKLVYDGDREWLSLDNTAQGRDAVFNPY
-602 LFTQAAGSATSDALQ
+602 QSAEEF
-617 RGATGQQA
+617 ATGAAVGGILGAGNFALNRALGSRSQNQA
-625 VTYGVANGAL
+625 QNTQPTQDEL
-635 EVLTEKMFDGV
+635 LD
-646 AGVFGKGAADDAL
+646 AA
-659 QSLVRRV
+659 
-666 TQNEGVQNALLAV
+666 
-679 ADSLGEGFEEFVS
+679 
-692 EFGDKVLADLLLKD
+692 
-706 DDRNFRQVLSDAGE
+706 
-720 SFLVGA
+720 
-726 LTSAVMQAAGSI
+726 MQAANRGE
-738 TKNTTPKQAAEKVN
+738 TLTGPVQAAN
-752 DILQEDI
+752 
-759 RQEGINANV
+759 
-768 REAAKQSDFD
+768 
-778 RSTLE
+778 
-783 TMRPEAFQTPAW
+783 QT
-795 AEFLDTQQTTQG
+795 TQQTTQG

-814 GVITRGEVNKNSAAP
+814 GVITGNEASALDEAMRSTFTEALSGISSNVATNKPQNVKNLLNATK
-829 EQTTVSPIN
+829 EQITRFIQNAFNKQNQFQYLKISDVSPEL
-838 GPVRS
+838 
-843 DAAEAGIININDG
+843 AETLRAAGINVDGYAHALRDNDIRHVESSHG
-856 SEKIKSDFKK
+856 SQSNDKYKVTADMLGNAQNVIDNYDVLYRGYDTKNGNPTIAYEKRMGTRTFYVEEVLDD
-866 LIEKN
+866 
-871 NGSLSVNQ
+871 GV
-879 LANYGSSLGKSDAQ
+879 LGTKQMLVTGEDSKP
-893 LLMSFL
+893 SFL
-899 DDIDSGKTPY
+899 KKMQKI
-909 KYDSV
+909 
-914 GGIHEV
+914 
-920 DPNSHIDNR
+920 
-929 DMSMRMKRGQHSF
+929 
-942 QYDNPEIHEY
+942 
-952 MKQAAEMLLDE
+952 
-963 IQNSTR
+963 
-969 GERFATQVEY
+969 
-979 GDNGG
+979 
-984 YHHWTGTKRY
+984 
-994 TTEGIAYLKDNF
+994 
-1006 GISWDNLARAA
+1006 
-1017 ENIIKDDG
+1017 
-1025 AENYADAN
+1025 
-1033 RVEMLL
+1033 
-1039 DNMLTYGYQSLSNQN
+1039 
-1054 EFHSYSIPPN
+1054 
-1064 EAYIAAK
+1064 
-1071 SAIPGASVQYKQESD
+1071 ASVSD
-1086 MMDLLFEEM
+1086 DT
-1095 DNTESAGKTPE
+1095 DVPARSGSTGQSPPGKHVPDAPYNTSYNPT
-1106 SVAQSSNP
+1106 VAQPGNP
-1114 VNQNISPNA
+1114 VNQN
-1123 ESSVGAYTIRQNEN
+1123 V
-1137 GTYDLYTPDG
+1137 
-1147 IRLIHDASKAY
+1147 
-1158 VEKIAKPLNREITK
+1158 
-1172 NQSTWGIKVENVPT
+1172 
-1186 AESSVGAAQYG
+1186 
-1197 FDPYTNAAN
+1197 
-1206 QYGTIR
+1206 
-1212 EGEKPSRVVDV
+1212 
-1223 PVSMDGES
+1223 
-1231 KVSLYVHSANDMGAM
+1231 SANDMGAM

-1307 AELRGKH
+1307 EELRGKH

-1404 QQYDAAVGTG
+1404 QQYDAAIGTG

-1457 ANYARAEAQAGGG
+1457 ANYARAEAQSGGG

-1642 LYEKGKITDDS
+1642 LYENGKITDDS

-1690 DVGAG
+1690 DIGAG

-1720 GVAAADFINMI
+1720 LVSAADFINML
-1731 DSARKGEFTAAQQA
+1731 DSAKKGNLTAAQQA

-1810 SAEWQAGDQLLSIGF
+1810 STQWQAGDQLLSIGF

-1900 YAANQLSSIIP
+1900 YAANQLSSVIP

-1967 GGIRNFMNRNVNP
+1967 GGIRNFMNRNINP

-2135 DYVGLSDELFNSAKE
+2135 DYVGLSDELFNAAKE

-2180 KELARYFMDKAIE
+2180 KEMARYFMEQAIE

-2307 YLADQLRKGN
+2307 YLADQLHKGN
-2317 IKTADAKSELA
+2317 INTAAAKSELSA
-2328 TSYQAGWS
+2328 TYQSGWTH
-2336 KNVRGTGAKMADYI
+2336 NVKDTGAKMVDYV
-2350 DAIVEYEDRPSEE
+2350 DAIVEYEDRPSKEE
-2363 ERKAAGYKNTWT
+2363 LDDAGYSYVWQ
-2375 WFCDYLNTTDLTQE
+2375 WFCDYLNTTDLTRE
-2389 QKFGIA
+2389 QKYAMA
-2395 ISMSDYSDKTKQKI
+2395 ISIKKNDYGDGTKQKI
-2409 WAALR
+2409 WNRLR

>member
-62 EAPSSSASQTVETPT
+62 EVPSSSASPTVETPT

-118 ATEKVTAGLGQS
+118 ATEKVTAGLDQS

-191 KTYKANIDRAAAK
+191 RTYKANIDRAAAK
-204 QDPQWAV
+204 QDPQWAI

-229 RKSSSGSAS
+229 RKSSSGGAS

-247 PAASTGTQKTPTTT
+247 PAASTGTQKTPTAT

-304 YNEAKARYD
+304 YNEAKARHD

-354 AWQSLPT
+354 AWKSLPT
-361 VRDSERFSDIDNVT
+361 VRDSERFSGIDNVT

-391 EALQK
+391 KELQK
-396 DAWRSLPTVRD
+396 DAWRSLPTVQD
-407 SERFSVPSQTDA
+407 SGRFNIPSQTDS
-419 LVQQAIAQAPRT
+419 LMQQAIAQRQSAAQPQT
-431 LSGKPYL
+431 DKGIGGKLFTMLGAGLGQFNSSIANFADAAATAVETVEGYL
-438 PENDGGFSHSSGT
+438 NGGFTRDG
-451 SKSKVDRLA
+451 
-460 AQQMNIAMA
+460 
-469 NDDYDT
+469 
-475 IRRIREQNN
+475 
-484 YLDDN
+484 
-489 ESFKYL
+489 
-495 AGRAKTGLLG
+495 
-505 AIQGVGNALSYLFQ
+505 
-519 AKEPEG
+519 
-525 YDWDNPVMTGD
+525 
-536 QFAESVSGL
+536 
-545 KQTFSFADTDARKFA
+545 KFA
-560 QRYAGRNI
+560 KGDSAFTSSLLQPIHDWAKYTQSTSDSLNERS
-568 PAAQQ
+568 AANWSD
-573 TAGSVA
+573 TKAGSVA
-579 EGVAGMLP
+579 NTIGTGVIAALPQAALALLTLGTSSAGTLTQASSGLAGSIETVMRRISSDPSYWLSFMQETGGNFAEAKGAGATDEQAILAS
-587 TIASNIAVPGSSLYV
+587 TIAGLANAAIEVGGGLENDNWMNDGTLSALSRAKNLIKGAIEEGGEELIQNPISRAMQKLVYDGDREWLSLDNTAQGRDAVFNPY
-602 LFTQAAGSATSDALQ
+602 QSAEEF
-617 RGATGQQA
+617 ATGAAVGGILGAGNFALNRALGSRSQNQA
-625 VTYGVANGAL
+625 QNTQ
-635 EVLTEKMFDGV
+635 LTQDELLD
-646 AGVFGKGAADDAL
+646 AA
-659 QSLVRRV
+659 
-666 TQNEGVQNALLAV
+666 
-679 ADSLGEGFEEFVS
+679 
-692 EFGDKVLADLLLKD
+692 
-706 DDRNFRQVLSDAGE
+706 
-720 SFLVGA
+720 
-726 LTSAVMQAAGSI
+726 MQAANRGEAL
-738 TKNTTPKQAAEKVN
+738 TGPLQAAN
-752 DILQEDI
+752 
-759 RQEGINANV
+759 
-768 REAAKQSDFD
+768 
-778 RSTLE
+778 
-783 TMRPEAFQTPAW
+783 QT
-795 AEFLDTQQTTQG
+795 TQQTTQA
-807 TAERGTE
+807 TQERGAE
-814 GVITRGEVNKNSAAP
+814 GVITGNEASALDEAMRSTFTEALSGISSDVATNKPQNVKNLLNATK
-829 EQTTVSPIN
+829 EQITRFIQNAFNKQNQFQYLKISDVSPEL
-838 GPVRS
+838 
-843 DAAEAGIININDG
+843 AETLRAAGINVDGYAHALRDNDIRHVESSHG
-856 SEKIKSDFKK
+856 SQSNDKYKVTADMLGNAQNVIDNYDVLYRGYDTKNGNPTIAYEKRMGNRTFYVEEVLDD
-866 LIEKN
+866 
-871 NGSLSVNQ
+871 GV
-879 LANYGSSLGKSDAQ
+879 LGTKQMLVTGEDSKP
-893 LLMSFL
+893 SFL
-899 DDIDSGKTPY
+899 KKMQKI
-909 KYDSV
+909 
-914 GGIHEV
+914 
-920 DPNSHIDNR
+920 
-929 DMSMRMKRGQHSF
+929 
-942 QYDNPEIHEY
+942 
-952 MKQAAEMLLDE
+952 
-963 IQNSTR
+963 
-969 GERFATQVEY
+969 
-979 GDNGG
+979 
-984 YHHWTGTKRY
+984 
-994 TTEGIAYLKDNF
+994 
-1006 GISWDNLARAA
+1006 
-1017 ENIIKDDG
+1017 
-1025 AENYADAN
+1025 
-1033 RVEMLL
+1033 
-1039 DNMLTYGYQSLSNQN
+1039 
-1054 EFHSYSIPPN
+1054 
-1064 EAYIAAK
+1064 
-1071 SAIPGASVQYKQESD
+1071 ASVSD
-1086 MMDLLFEEM
+1086 DT
-1095 DNTESAGKTPE
+1095 DVPARSGSTGQSPPGKHVPDAPYNTSYNPT
-1106 SVAQSSNP
+1106 VAQPGNP
-1114 VNQNISPNA
+1114 VNQN
-1123 ESSVGAYTIRQNEN
+1123 V
-1137 GTYDLYTPDG
+1137 
-1147 IRLIHDASKAY
+1147 
-1158 VEKIAKPLNREITK
+1158 
-1172 NQSTWGIKVENVPT
+1172 
-1186 AESSVGAAQYG
+1186 
-1197 FDPYTNAAN
+1197 
-1206 QYGTIR
+1206 
-1212 EGEKPSRVVDV
+1212 
-1223 PVSMDGES
+1223 
-1231 KVSLYVHSANDMGAM
+1231 SANDMGAM

-1255 QAQTQSNTINSMETG
+1255 QAQTQSNTIDSMETG

-1276 QRTPIMYDTISEAKS
+1276 QRAPIMYDTISEAKS

-1427 IIKSASTARQ
+1427 IIKSASTARR

-1690 DVGAG
+1690 DIGAG
-1695 DIMLPFAQVPSNLGA
+1695 DITLPFAQVPSNLGA

-1810 SAEWQAGDQLLSIGF
+1810 SAQWQAGDQLLSIGF

-1900 YAANQLSSIIP
+1900 YAANQLSSVIP

-1931 DNVWQQAVDNAKA
+1931 DNVWQQVVDNAKA

-1967 GGIRNFMNRNVNP
+1967 GGIRNFMNRNINP

-2013 RSLKVDGEAVSLT
+2013 RSLKVDGEAISLT

-2078 DSLGIGYEVKSSAQ
+2078 DSIGIGYEVKSSAQ

-2099 AERNN
+2099 TERNN

-2117 SPETQ
+2117 SPDTQ

-2135 DYVGLSDELFNSAKE
+2135 DYIGLSDELFNAAKE

-2193 SRYTDTNKS
+2193 SRYADTNKS

-2317 IKTADAKSELA
+2317 IKTADAKSELT

-2336 KNVRGTGAKMADYI
+2336 KNVRDTGAKMANYI

-2409 WAALR
+2409 WNRLR

>member
-34 KEADGSVTVWK
+34 KEADGNVTVWK

-62 EAPSSSASQTVETPT
+62 EAPSFSASPTVETPT
-77 LDAATGG
+77 LDAATGS

-99 EQRDQEQAQARLA
+99 EQHDQERAQTRLA

-118 ATEKVTAGLGQS
+118 ATEKVTAGLDQS

-191 KTYKANIDRAAAK
+191 RTYKANIDRAAAK
-204 QDPQWAV
+204 QDPQWAI

-223 SGKKSS
+223 SGKKSFG
-229 RKSSSGSAS
+229 KSSSGSAS

-375 TGRMRSAE
+375 TGRTRSAE

-391 EALQK
+391 KALQK

-407 SERFSVPSQTDA
+407 SERFNVPTQTDA
-419 LVQQAIAQAPRT
+419 LVQQVISQAPRT

-525 YDWDNPVMTGD
+525 YDWDNPVMTGE

-545 KQTFSFADTDARKFA
+545 KQTFSFADTDAQKFA

-568 PAAQQ
+568 PAAQR

-602 LFTQAAGSATSDALQ
+602 LFTQAAGSATTDALQ
-617 RGATGQQA
+617 RGASGQQA

-635 EVLTEKMFDGV
+635 EVLTEKMFDGM

-659 QSLVRRV
+659 QSVVRRV
-666 TQNEGVQNALLAV
+666 TQNEGAQNALLTI
-679 ADSLGEGFEEFVS
+679 ADSLGEGFEEFAS

-752 DILQEDI
+752 NILQEDI

-768 REAAKQSDFD
+768 REAAKQSDLD

-795 AEFLDTQQTTQG
+795 AELLDTQQTMQG
-807 TAERGTE
+807 AAERGTE
-814 GVITRGEVNKNSAAP
+814 GVITGSETNKNVPAYTETESTAVNDNPAVHTPQEQAVIEAYKDSVDENLAQFYQYAKNDQRAGKYTLNKVSERAADDIRNLTG
-829 EQTTVSPIN
+829 QDVDGFKTTLDARQAWHIN
-838 GPVRS
+838 
-843 DAAEAGIININDG
+843 NDHG
-856 SEKIKSDFKK
+856 
-866 LIEKN
+866 
-871 NGSLSVNQ
+871 
-879 LANYGSSLGKSDAQ
+879 ANGKSDQSMANDTDVARMQYVLDNYDNAAYGGTTDAYWEPKANGKNRRSPVVVFSKKVNGTYYVVEATPVTKAQ
-893 LLMSFL
+893 SVYVVSAYMLEP
-899 DDIDSGKTPY
+899 GKTPFGRA
-909 KYDSV
+909 SRNNT
-914 GGIHEV
+914 G
-920 DPNSHIDNR
+920 
-929 DMSMRMKRGQHSF
+929 
-942 QYDNPEIHEY
+942 
-952 MKQAAEMLLDE
+952 A
-963 IQNSTR
+963 
-969 GERFATQVEY
+969 ATQ
-979 GDNGG
+979 
-984 YHHWTGTKRY
+984 
-994 TTEGIAYLKDNF
+994 LP
-1006 GISWDNLARAA
+1006 
-1017 ENIIKDDG
+1017 
-1025 AENYADAN
+1025 DAN
-1033 RVEMLL
+1033 ASWFTANT
-1039 DNMLTYGYQSLSNQN
+1039 DSANMA
-1054 EFHSYSIPPN
+1054 PN
-1064 EAYIAAK
+1064 A
-1071 SAIPGASVQYKQESD
+1071 
-1086 MMDLLFEEM
+1086 
-1095 DNTESAGKTPE
+1095 N
-1106 SVAQSSNP
+1106 VAQSSNP
-1114 VNQNISPNA
+1114 VNQN
-1123 ESSVGAYTIRQNEN
+1123 V
-1137 GTYDLYTPDG
+1137 
-1147 IRLIHDASKAY
+1147 
-1158 VEKIAKPLNREITK
+1158 
-1172 NQSTWGIKVENVPT
+1172 
-1186 AESSVGAAQYG
+1186 
-1197 FDPYTNAAN
+1197 
-1206 QYGTIR
+1206 
-1212 EGEKPSRVVDV
+1212 
-1223 PVSMDGES
+1223 
-1231 KVSLYVHSANDMGAM
+1231 SANDMGAM

-1427 IIKSASTARQ
+1427 IIKSASAARQ

-1457 ANYARAEAQAGGG
+1457 ANYARAEAQSGGG

-1690 DVGAG
+1690 DIGAG

-1810 SAEWQAGDQLLSIGF
+1810 SAQWQAGDQLLSIGF

-1900 YAANQLSSIIP
+1900 YAANQLSSVIP

-1967 GGIRNFMNRNVNP
+1967 GGIRNFMNRNINP
-1980 GNVTTYK
+1980 GNITTYK
-1987 PDAVSSEIEKIS
+1987 TDAVSSEIEKIS
-1999 EATNTSLYPDRTAP
+1999 EATGESLYPDRTAP
-2013 RSLKVDGEAVSLT
+2013 RSLKVDGEAISLT

-2099 AERNN
+2099 TERNN
-2104 ALISAAVK
+2104 ALISAAIK

-2117 SPETQ
+2117 SPDTQ

-2135 DYVGLSDELFNSAKE
+2135 DYVGLSDELFNAAKE

-2262 KDEDGKVTSSAQDQ
+2262 KDEDGKVTSSAQNQ

-2317 IKTADAKSELA
+2317 IKTADAKSELT

-2336 KNVRGTGAKMADYI
+2336 KNVRDTGAKMADYI

-2409 WAALR
+2409 WNRLR

>member
-62 EAPSSSASQTVETPT
+62 EAPSFSASPTVETPT

-112 SEKAKA
+112 SEKAKE
-118 ATEKVTAGLGQS
+118 ATKNVTAGLDQS

-191 KTYKANIDRAAAK
+191 RTYKANIDRAAAK
-204 QDPQWAV
+204 QDPQWAI

-247 PAASTGTQKTPTTT
+247 PAASTGTQKTPTAT

-342 ELATQQAAERKD
+342 ELATQQATERKD
-354 AWQSLPT
+354 AWQNLPT
-361 VRDSERFSDIDNVT
+361 VRDSERFSGIDNVT

-391 EALQK
+391 KELQK
-396 DAWRSLPTVRD
+396 DAWRSLPTVQD
-407 SERFSVPSQTDA
+407 SGRFGIPSQTDS
-419 LVQQAIAQAPRT
+419 LMQQAIAKTPRT

-451 SKSKVDRLA
+451 SKSMVDRLA

-545 KQTFSFADTDARKFA
+545 KQTFSFADTDAQKFA

-579 EGVAGMLP
+579 EGVAGMIP

-602 LFTQAAGSATSDALQ
+602 LFTQAAGSATTDALQ
-617 RGATGQQA
+617 RGASGQQA

-666 TQNEGVQNALLAV
+666 TQNEGAQNALLTI
-679 ADSLGEGFEEFVS
+679 ADSLGEGFEEFAS

-752 DILQEDI
+752 NILQEDI
-759 RQEGINANV
+759 RQESINANV
-768 REAAKQSDFD
+768 REAAKQSDLD

-783 TMRPEAFQTPAW
+783 TMRPEAFHTPAW
-795 AEFLDTQQTTQG
+795 AELMDTKQTMHG
-807 TAERGTE
+807 AAERVTE
-814 GVITRGEVNKNSAAP
+814 GVITGGQLNIDNTANRGYANNSEGGQAYGRTNQLDGASG
-829 EQTTVSPIN
+829 EGVW
-838 GPVRS
+838 GRS
-843 DAAEAGIININDG
+843 DGDG
-856 SEKIKSDFKK
+856 
-866 LIEKN
+866 L
-871 NGSLSVNQ
+871 
-879 LANYGSSLGKSDAQ
+879 GSSLAGRVQRNGRGNLSESGIVLLSPESQRILTERGIVNVELHDSSADNAAFSYALSAARTADQRNGWAVTPKSVQELKESGARSYMDTNGSTGFAIAPDGDIEAVFANKAAGAPKGSTKSTIPQAIALGGNKLDCYGHNLVDIYSKYGFEPVARVAFNPEYANDGWTADKGSPDIYFMMHNGDSADAVVQ
-893 LLMSFL
+893 NMNKYKRWSKAELDALPLM
-899 DDIDSGKTPY
+899 D
-909 KYDSV
+909 YDSAYQY
-914 GGIHEV
+914 
-920 DPNSHIDNR
+920 R
-929 DMSMRMKRGQHSF
+929 DF
-942 QYDNPEIHEY
+942 
-952 MKQAAEMLLDE
+952 LLNKS
-963 IQNSTR
+963 IQR
-969 GERFATQVEY
+969 
-979 GDNGG
+979 
-984 YHHWTGTKRY
+984 K
-994 TTEGIAYLKDNF
+994 TE
-1006 GISWDNLARAA
+1006 
-1017 ENIIKDDG
+1017 
-1025 AENYADAN
+1025 
-1033 RVEMLL
+1033 
-1039 DNMLTYGYQSLSNQN
+1039 
-1054 EFHSYSIPPN
+1054 
-1064 EAYIAAK
+1064 
-1071 SAIPGASVQYKQESD
+1071 
-1086 MMDLLFEEM
+1086 
-1095 DNTESAGKTPE
+1095 
-1106 SVAQSSNP
+1106 
-1114 VNQNISPNA
+1114 
-1123 ESSVGAYTIRQNEN
+1123 
-1137 GTYDLYTPDG
+1137 
-1147 IRLIHDASKAY
+1147 
-1158 VEKIAKPLNREITK
+1158 
-1172 NQSTWGIKVENVPT
+1172 
-1186 AESSVGAAQYG
+1186 
-1197 FDPYTNAAN
+1197 
-1206 QYGTIR
+1206 
-1212 EGEKPSRVVDV
+1212 
-1223 PVSMDGES
+1223 
-1231 KVSLYVHSANDMGAM
+1231 NDMGAM

-1255 QAQTQSNTINSMETG
+1255 QAQTQSNTINQNVSATDSTGAAPAGFDPLSHASNQYGSIPPGEKASRVVDIPASMDGETK
-1270 WDVPEA
+1270 VRRFTRTAAEA
-1276 QRTPIMYDTISEAKS
+1276 QVTTDEMVNRIENLVADGKLDYEVYGNKQALQDGRKLIEKQYTRGKTIEQIRSDFIRDANNGKGGAKFVSQGTMLYADAIAAGDYQTASDILVALAAVETNAGQTVQAARLLKSMSPEGRIFTVQKMVSNLEAQINQRRSGNKQIEINVPDALLNAYQNATTETAQQTALDNIYQNIADQVPTTLREGLQQWRYFSMLANPSTHAKNITGNVSGAITKIGKDNIGALLETIFIGDKPGYRTKAFLNLASEADQNLLNKAWADYDTASELFEDSVGKYSQSSGDINDRRRYWKINDPQNAVEKGIDKALGAAEKVADFNTKALEVEDMLFAKPMYATALASYMKANHLTEITDAARTYAMSEAKRGTFNDLNAVSKWASQLGNNSKVGRFLAGTIYPFKKVPANVMVRTVEYSPIGFAKGVYDLIQMGKGNTDYTAAKAIDDFAAGVTGTALLGLGAMLAKHGLLRATGIGDDEEKEQQKNAFGAKDFSILVGDTYIPIDSFTINGTGLLTGAQIWEAAQNAKNGDEPVS
-1291 LDNARLRLA
+1291 LEDILDALSKITDPVFEQSMLTGLDSVISTIQKSDNTGN
-1300 QDYAGEM
+1300 GEM
-1307 AELRGKH
+1307 AAKLAIQIIGNYIGQYVPTLLGRIASSTDKNQRSTYIEPDGPWDPVQSAIQGVQKKVPGWRQQMAITYGNWGVPVEGNGAGSTASAIGKAVTPIYPSQKKTDPVEEEIARLHDADSAYANFYKRPSKTISVDGKSVKLTSEQYGNYVVARGQTDYNLR
-1314 NWSGEEVDMG
+1314 
-1324 MTILDNYRRA
+1324 
-1334 AEQTGDWTEYS
+1334 
-1345 NWRKEVSAH
+1345 SAML
-1354 GTAAGQALQ
+1354 GNDLYKSLPDQIKSKAMEMSQ
-1363 AYAKYSRQTGGG
+1363 AYATEIGRE
-1375 IVADASAALERAAKK
+1375 AAG
-1390 TNKAEIMNR
+1390 
-1399 VSALA
+1399 
-1404 QQYDAAVGTG
+1404 VGYQS
-1414 QENAKVNVNDLVD
+1414 QEKWVNDLAG
-1427 IIKSASTARQ
+1427 KSQDDVLNAV
-1437 TGTLIGNKTPP
+1437 L
-1448 IVNWAMNRI
+1448 
-1457 ANYARAEAQAGGG
+1457 
-1470 ENLDFLRTFAA
+1470 L
-1481 DSIYNIAADTR
+1481 R
-1492 AVSAG
+1492 AVES
-1497 EQVKTV
+1497 
-1503 RRMGMLSKVST
+1503 
-1514 VMRNLVSNNVF
+1514 
-1525 DPIDSI
+1525 
-1531 ARNVSVPL
+1531 
-1539 DMLVSTITGTR
+1539 
-1550 SVAGDASWFSAAKRK
+1550 
-1565 GSMDGLARACM
+1565 
-1576 EVGLDVDA
+1576 
-1584 SGTAGKYE
+1584 SGY
-1592 NTSNR
+1592 
-1597 TFKMSGGVFS
+1597 
-1607 KLMSVWEAYEG
+1607 
-1618 YTLNATDEFQK
+1618 
-1629 GGIEASVQKGIDR
+1629 I
-1642 LYEKGKITDDS
+1642 
-1653 LRNAGEQ
+1653 
-1660 EALYR
+1660 
-1665 TFQDK
+1665 
-1670 TVLSDAAIGVR
+1670 
-1681 NALNKAHIG
+1681 
-1690 DVGAG
+1690 
-1695 DIMLPFAQVPSNLGA
+1695 
-1710 RAIEY
+1710 
-1715 SPAGL
+1715 
-1720 GVAAADFINMI
+1720 
-1731 DSARKGEFTAAQQA
+1731 
-1745 KAVQGVGRALT
+1745 
-1756 GSGMIAIAAAGA
+1756 
-1768 LRGWLKV
+1768 
-1775 TGDDDDKNKDA
+1775 
-1786 LGKTHGLDG
+1786 
-1795 TQLNI
+1795 
-1800 SAALRDLRGE
+1800 
-1810 SAEWQAGDQLLSIGF
+1810 
-1825 LDPLNAQLTTGA
+1825 
-1837 LIADDIRS
+1837 
-1845 EAGVT
+1845 
-1850 AGRVLGNSLSGA
+1850 
-1862 LQSVL
+1862 
-1867 DTPVMSTFQ
+1867 
-1876 DVATNYEYSGASTP
+1876 
-1890 GGKMMDAAQK
+1890 
-1900 YAANQLSSIIP
+1900 
-1911 NSLRGIAQGLDDTE
+1911 
-1925 RNAYSS
+1925 
-1931 DNVWQQAVDNAKA
+1931 
-1944 SIPGLRETLPAKT
+1944 
-1957 DVWGNPVKNE
+1957 
-1967 GGIRNFMNRNVNP
+1967 
-1980 GNVTTYK
+1980 
-1987 PDAVSSEIEKIS
+1987 
-1999 EATNTSLYPDRTAP
+1999 
-2013 RSLKVDGEAVSLT
+2013 
-2026 FEQRSMYQK
+2026 
-2035 AYGDAY
+2035 
-2041 SAAVT
+2041 
-2046 SLMNDKN
+2046 
-2053 YKAMPDSMKA
+2053 
-2063 EILQQAKDTATEQAR
+2063 
-2078 DSLGIGYEVKSSAQ
+2078 
-2092 KILEKSG
+2092 
-2099 AERNN
+2099 
-2104 ALISAAVK
+2104 
-2112 AQHYL
+2112 

-2122 KQLSDVDR
+2122 AQLTKVEQ

-2135 DYVGLSDELFNSAKE
+2135 DYVGLPDELFNAAKE

-2165 GELNETQKELADKDS
+2165 GELTETQKELADKGS

-2295 MGFYSDSVKTYS
+2295 IGFYSDSVKTYS
-2307 YLADQLRKGN
+2307 YLSDQLRKGN
-2317 IKTADAKSELA
+2317 IKTADAKSELT

-2336 KNVRGTGAKMADYI
+2336 KNVRDTGAKMADYI

>member
-62 EAPSSSASQTVETPT
+62 EAPSFSASPTVETPT
-77 LDAATGG
+77 LDAATSG

-118 ATEKVTAGLGQS
+118 ATEKVTAGLDQS

-191 KTYKANIDRAAAK
+191 RTYKANIDRAAAK
-204 QDPQWAV
+204 QDPQWAI

-313 AANTQIQAP
+313 AANTQIKAP

-354 AWQSLPT
+354 AWKSLPT

-391 EALQK
+391 KELQK
-396 DAWRSLPTVRD
+396 DAWRSLPTVQD
-407 SERFSVPSQTDA
+407 SGRFNIPSQTDS
-419 LVQQAIAQAPRT
+419 LMQQAIAQRQSAAQPQADKGIG
-431 LSGKPYL
+431 GKLFTMLGAGLGQFNSSIANFADAAATAVETVEGYL
-438 PENDGGFSHSSGT
+438 NGGFTKDGKFVKGDSAFTSSLLQPIHDWAKYTQST
-451 SKSKVDRLA
+451 SASLNERSA
-460 AQQMNIAMA
+460 ANWS
-469 NDDYDT
+469 DT
-475 IRRIREQNN
+475 
-484 YLDDN
+484 
-489 ESFKYL
+489 K
-495 AGRAKTGLLG
+495 
-505 AIQGVGNALSYLFQ
+505 
-519 AKEPEG
+519 
-525 YDWDNPVMTGD
+525 
-536 QFAESVSGL
+536 
-545 KQTFSFADTDARKFA
+545 
-560 QRYAGRNI
+560 
-568 PAAQQ
+568 
-573 TAGSVA
+573 AGSVA
-579 EGVAGMLP
+579 NTIGTGVIAALPQAALALLTLGTSSAGTLTQASSGLAGSIETVMRRISSDPSYWLSFMQETGGNFAEAKGAGATDEQAILAS
-587 TIASNIAVPGSSLYV
+587 TIAGLANAAIEVGGGLENNNWMNDGTLSALSKAKNLIKGAIEEGGEELIQNPISRAMQKLVYDGDREWLSLDNTAQGRDAVFNPY
-602 LFTQAAGSATSDALQ
+602 QSAEEF
-617 RGATGQQA
+617 ATGAAVGGILGAGNFALNRALGSRSQNQA
-625 VTYGVANGAL
+625 QNTH
-635 EVLTEKMFDGV
+635 LTQDELLD
-646 AGVFGKGAADDAL
+646 AA
-659 QSLVRRV
+659 
-666 TQNEGVQNALLAV
+666 
-679 ADSLGEGFEEFVS
+679 
-692 EFGDKVLADLLLKD
+692 
-706 DDRNFRQVLSDAGE
+706 
-720 SFLVGA
+720 
-726 LTSAVMQAAGSI
+726 MQAANRGEAL
-738 TKNTTPKQAAEKVN
+738 TGPLQAAN
-752 DILQEDI
+752 
-759 RQEGINANV
+759 
-768 REAAKQSDFD
+768 
-778 RSTLE
+778 
-783 TMRPEAFQTPAW
+783 QT
-795 AEFLDTQQTTQG
+795 TQQTTQA
-807 TAERGTE
+807 TQERGAE
-814 GVITRGEVNKNSAAP
+814 GVITGEALLKISMEDFANNESSVWNNVAYEDDQTKNAIMRKAHNDMVKNGEVV
-829 EQTTVSPIN
+829 TI
-838 GPVRS
+838 
-843 DAAEAGIININDG
+843 
-856 SEKIKSDFKK
+856 
-866 LIEKN
+866 
-871 NGSLSVNQ
+871 
-879 LANYGSSLGKSDAQ
+879 
-893 LLMSFL
+893 
-899 DDIDSGKTPY
+899 
-909 KYDSV
+909 
-914 GGIHEV
+914 
-920 DPNSHIDNR
+920 
-929 DMSMRMKRGQHSF
+929 
-942 QYDNPEIHEY
+942 
-952 MKQAAEMLLDE
+952 
-963 IQNSTR
+963 
-969 GERFATQVEY
+969 
-979 GDNGG
+979 
-984 YHHWTGTKRY
+984 
-994 TTEGIAYLKDNF
+994 
-1006 GISWDNLARAA
+1006 
-1017 ENIIKDDG
+1017 
-1025 AENYADAN
+1025 
-1033 RVEMLL
+1033 
-1039 DNMLTYGYQSLSNQN
+1039 
-1054 EFHSYSIPPN
+1054 
-1064 EAYIAAK
+1064 
-1071 SAIPGASVQYKQESD
+1071 
-1086 MMDLLFEEM
+1086 
-1095 DNTESAGKTPE
+1095 PE
-1106 SVAQSSNP
+1106 SVTSDVAEHFPDMRGVSKAERTPVLKQKLSELKTSLRRYLSGLKGASYEFDVNGNVLDARLYDTGIREVMDRVTQEKSSMLFGSDQIFRNAQYLYSTPDYDSNPNVYRWNYFYTPVQIGDQTVGVRIAVRDMKPTTGTRAESQIYHWGIKKDTALDGGHPGETPKSAGVSSAASFNSTVAQPANP
-1114 VNQNISPNA
+1114 VNQN
-1123 ESSVGAYTIRQNEN
+1123 V
-1137 GTYDLYTPDG
+1137 
-1147 IRLIHDASKAY
+1147 
-1158 VEKIAKPLNREITK
+1158 
-1172 NQSTWGIKVENVPT
+1172 
-1186 AESSVGAAQYG
+1186 
-1197 FDPYTNAAN
+1197 
-1206 QYGTIR
+1206 
-1212 EGEKPSRVVDV
+1212 
-1223 PVSMDGES
+1223 
-1231 KVSLYVHSANDMGAM
+1231 SANDMGAM

-1276 QRTPIMYDTISEAKS
+1276 QRAPIMYDTISEAKS

-1427 IIKSASTARQ
+1427 IIKSASTARR

-1690 DVGAG
+1690 DIGAG
-1695 DIMLPFAQVPSNLGA
+1695 DITLPFAQVPSNLGA

-1810 SAEWQAGDQLLSIGF
+1810 SAQWQAGDQLLSIGF

-1900 YAANQLSSIIP
+1900 YAANQLSSVIP

-1931 DNVWQQAVDNAKA
+1931 DNVWQQAVDNVKA

-1967 GGIRNFMNRNVNP
+1967 GGIRNFMNRNINP

-2013 RSLKVDGEAVSLT
+2013 RSLKVDSEAVSLT

-2122 KQLSDVDR
+2122 KQLSDVAR

-2135 DYVGLSDELFNSAKE
+2135 DYIGLSDELFNAAKE

-2165 GELNETQKELADKDS
+2165 GELNETQKELSDKDS

-2262 KDEDGKVTSSAQDQ
+2262 KDEDGKVTSSEQDQ

-2317 IKTADAKSELA
+2317 IKTADAKSELT

-2336 KNVRGTGAKMADYI
+2336 KNVRDTGAKMADYI

-2409 WAALR
+2409 WNRLR

>member
-1 MADYYINSDYGKQ
+1 MADYYINSDRGKE
-14 LAGSLKAGDMAEA
+14 LANSLRAGDMAEA
-27 SDGSTWR
+27 SDGSLWR
-34 KEADGSVTVWK
+34 KEADGSISVIK

-62 EAPSSSASQTVETPT
+62 AASETPSLDPTPTVETPA
-77 LDAATGG
+77 LDAARQ
-84 SSQQTTAADYTGSAQ
+84 SDPAYSLQQKAAAQ
-99 EQRDQEQAQARLA
+99 EQQVLA
-112 SEKAKA
+112 SEKAKQ
-118 ATEKVTAGLGQS
+118 ATENVTSGLTQEPI
-130 SSDELLNQA
+130 SDDLLAQA
-139 IQQASTPEYKISSA
+139 IQQASKPESYTIGSA
-153 QGVLLADELR
+153 KGVLMTDK
-163 MAGDMAE
+163 MQNAGDMAE
-170 ASDGSTWR
+170 AADGSLWR
-178 READGSISVRKGD
+178 RNEDGSISVTKNG
-191 KTYKANIDRAAAK
+191 KTYTANVDRAAAK

-211 LTAPAPAAAETG
+211 LTAPPVEEEEE
-223 SGKKSS
+223 SGKKSKK
-229 RKSSSGSAS
+229 KSSGTSSGSGS
-238 SGGSGTYTF
+238 SGSLNTYFSGASIGAKKETTQ
-247 PAASTGTQKTPTTT
+247 AASGSTG
-261 ATGTDRASLRKQAA
+261 GDIASLRKKAA
-275 TAQKEMGDLAR
+275 SAQKDMADIAR
-286 QISVAKIRGKD
+286 QISAAKMRGKD
-297 TSALQAK
+297 TAALEAK
-304 YNEAKARYD
+304 YAEAKDSYD
-313 AANTQIQAP
+313 KASAQVTAAKAP
-322 QQLST
+322 KNEGPTLIEAAT
-327 SGARQEQFSQRQTLM
+327 SAPEKR
-342 ELATQQAAERKD
+342 AA
-354 AWQSLPT
+354 
-361 VRDSERFSDIDNVT
+361 VRE
-375 TGRMRSAE
+375 
-383 QQQIAGAV
+383 AV
-391 EALQK
+391 QK
-396 DAWRSLPTVRD
+396 EAWRSLPTVADSDRFSINKAADAQTREAEQQFFASARRELQQNAWRGLPTVQD
-407 SERFSVPSQTDA
+407 SERFSIPSQTDS
-419 LVQQAIAQAPRT
+419 LMQHAIAQAPRT

-451 SKSKVDRLA
+451 SKSVKDRLA

-525 YDWDNPVMTGD
+525 YDWDNPVMTGE

-545 KQTFSFADTDARKFA
+545 KQTFSFADTDAQKFA

-568 PAAQQ
+568 PAAQR

-579 EGVAGMLP
+579 EGVAGMIP

-602 LFTQAAGSATSDALQ
+602 LFTQAAGSATTDALQ
-617 RGATGQQA
+617 RGASGQNA
-625 VTYGVANGAL
+625 VAYGVANGAL

-666 TQNEGVQNALLAV
+666 TQNEGAQNALLTI

-706 DDRNFRQVLSDAGE
+706 DDRSFRTVLSDAGD

-759 RQEGINANV
+759 RQESINANV
-768 REAAKQSDFD
+768 REAAQQSALD
-778 RSTLE
+778 RGMLE

-795 AEFLDTQQTTQG
+795 AELLDTQQTTQG

-814 GVITRGEVNKNSAAP
+814 GVITGGEVNKNASAYT
-829 EQTTVSPIN
+829 ETEST
-838 GPVRS
+838 
-843 DAAEAGIININDG
+843 
-856 SEKIKSDFKK
+856 
-866 LIEKN
+866 
-871 NGSLSVNQ
+871 SVNDNPAVHTPQ
-879 LANYGSSLGKSDAQ
+879 EQAVIEAYKRSA
-893 LLMSFL
+893 
-899 DDIDSGKTPY
+899 DDGLKGFIERVRGLKDNNFRSKIRTMIETQTDNAARAAAALTG
-909 KYDSV
+909 
-914 GGIHEV
+914 V
-920 DPNSHIDNR
+920 DTTGFSNVIKGNTVTHIDNR
-929 DMSMRMKRGQHSF
+929 HGVNGIADHSMQNIEDFSRIGFVLDNFTNAEVVPAKNVDSETAKLSREWRNSDNTHAPLIQFSMPVNGTYYVVEAVPASNAHVMAVVSAYMTDGQGKSTLN
-942 QYDNPEIHEY
+942 QEPTLPGNRASSSTSET
-952 MKQAAEMLLDE
+952 LLD
-963 IQNSTR
+963 SM
-969 GERFATQVEY
+969 
-979 GDNGG
+979 
-984 YHHWTGTKRY
+984 
-994 TTEGIAYLKDNF
+994 L
-1006 GISWDNLARAA
+1006 
-1017 ENIIKDDG
+1017 G
-1025 AENYADAN
+1025 ASDAN
-1033 RVEMLL
+1033 
-1039 DNMLTYGYQSLSNQN
+1039 
-1054 EFHSYSIPPN
+1054 
-1064 EAYIAAK
+1064 
-1071 SAIPGASVQYKQESD
+1071 
-1086 MMDLLFEEM
+1086 
-1095 DNTESAGKTPE
+1095 
-1106 SVAQSSNP
+1106 VAQRDNS
-1114 VNQNISPNA
+1114 VNQNISP
-1123 ESSVGAYTIRQNEN
+1123 
-1137 GTYDLYTPDG
+1137 
-1147 IRLIHDASKAY
+1147 
-1158 VEKIAKPLNREITK
+1158 
-1172 NQSTWGIKVENVPT
+1172 
-1186 AESSVGAAQYG
+1186 
-1197 FDPYTNAAN
+1197 
-1206 QYGTIR
+1206 
-1212 EGEKPSRVVDV
+1212 
-1223 PVSMDGES
+1223 
-1231 KVSLYVHSANDMGAM
+1231 NDMGAM

-1276 QRTPIMYDTISEAKS
+1276 QRAPIMYDTISEAKS

-1390 TNKAEIMNR
+1390 TNKAEVMNR
-1399 VSALA
+1399 VNTLA
-1404 QQYDAAVGTG
+1404 QQYDAAIGTG
-1414 QENAKVNVNDLVD
+1414 QENAKVDVNDLVD
-1427 IIKSASTARQ
+1427 IIKSASTTRQ

-1457 ANYARAEAQAGGG
+1457 ANYARSEAQTGGG
-1470 ENLDFLRTFAA
+1470 ENLDFLKTFAA
-1481 DSIYNIAADTR
+1481 DSIYNIAADTS

-1497 EQVKTV
+1497 EKVKTV

-1525 DPIDSI
+1525 DPVDSV

-1576 EVGLDVDA
+1576 EVGLDVDT
-1584 SGTAGKYE
+1584 SGGAGKYE
-1592 NTSNR
+1592 NTANR
-1597 TFKMSGGVFS
+1597 TFKMSDGVFS
-1607 KLMSVWEAYEG
+1607 KLMSTWEAYEG

-1629 GGIEASVQKGIDR
+1629 GGIEASVQQGIDR
-1642 LYEKGKITDDS
+1642 LYEKGKIKDDS
-1653 LRNAGEQ
+1653 LRDAGKQ

-1695 DIMLPFAQVPSNLGA
+1695 DIVLPFAQVPSNLGA

-1720 GVAAADFINMI
+1720 IVSAADFINMI
-1731 DSARKGEFTAAQQA
+1731 DAAKKGNLTAAQQA

-1775 TGDDDDKNKDA
+1775 TGDDEDKNKDA

-1800 SAALRDLRGE
+1800 SAAMRDIRGE
-1810 SAEWQAGDQLLSIGF
+1810 SAEWQAGDTLLSIGF

-1845 EAGVT
+1845 EEGVT

-1876 DVATNYEYSGASTP
+1876 DVATSYEYSDASTT
-1890 GGKMMDAAQK
+1890 GGKVLDAAQK
-1900 YAANQLSSIIP
+1900 YAANQLSSVIP

-1967 GGIRNFMNRNVNP
+1967 GGVRNFMNRNINP
-1980 GNVTTYK
+1980 GNITTYK
-1987 PDAVSSEIEKIS
+1987 TDAVSSEIEKIS
-1999 EATNTSLYPDRTAP
+1999 EATGASLYPDRTAP
-2013 RSLKVDGEAVSLT
+2013 RSIKVDGEAVSLT

-2035 AYGDAY
+2035 SYGDAY

-2063 EILQQAKDTATEQAR
+2063 EILKQAKDVATEQAR
-2078 DSLGIGYEVKSSAQ
+2078 DSLGVGYEVKSSAQ

-2099 AERNN
+2099 ADRTN

-2112 AQHYL
+2112 SQHYL

-2122 KQLSDVDR
+2122 EQRSKVDQ
-2130 QFGGA
+2130 QFAGA
-2135 DYVGLSDELFNSAKE
+2135 DYVGLSDEIVDSAKE
-2150 KANTYFSA
+2150 KADSYFAA

-2165 GELNETQKELADKDS
+2165 GELTETQKELSGKSS
-2180 KELARYFMDKAIE
+2180 KELARYFMDEAINAKIKGSDGETKFDKAL
-2193 SRYTDTNKS
+2193 
-2202 GTKADEYL
+2202 A
-2210 KAYRHGELNDA
+2210 AYKKDELNDA

-2247 MALQAANAHAGMKDV
+2247 MALQAANAHAGMQDV
-2262 KDEDGKVTSSAQDQ
+2262 KDEDGKVTNSAENQ

-2317 IKTADAKSELA
+2317 IKTADAKSELT

-2336 KNVRGTGAKMADYI
+2336 KNVRDTGAKMADYI
-2350 DAIVEYEDRPSEE
+2350 DAIVEYEDRPSED
-2363 ERKAAGYKNTWT
+2363 ERKAAGYKNTWS

-2389 QKFGIA
+2389 QKYAIA
-2395 ISMSDYSDKTKQKI
+2395 ISMSDYADSTKQKI
-2409 WAALR
+2409 WDRLR

>member
-62 EAPSSSASQTVETPT
+62 EAPSFSASPTVETPT

-84 SSQQTTAADYTGSAQ
+84 SSQQPTAADYTGSAQ

-118 ATEKVTAGLGQS
+118 ATEKVTAGLDQS

-191 KTYKANIDRAAAK
+191 RTYKANIDRAAAK
-204 QDPQWAV
+204 QDPQWAI

-229 RKSSSGSAS
+229 RKASSGSAS

-247 PAASTGTQKTPTTT
+247 PAASTGTQKTPTAT

-304 YNEAKARYD
+304 YNEAKAQYD

-361 VRDSERFSDIDNVT
+361 VRDSERFSGIDNVT

-383 QQQIAGAV
+383 QQQIAVAV
-391 EALQK
+391 KELQQ
-396 DAWRSLPTVRD
+396 DAWRSLPTVQD
-407 SERFSVPSQTDA
+407 SGRFNIPSQTDS
-419 LVQQAIAQAPRT
+419 LMQQAIAQRQSAAKPQT
-431 LSGKPYL
+431 DKGIGGKLFTMLGAGLGQFNSSIANFADAAATAVETVEGYL
-438 PENDGGFSHSSGT
+438 NGGFTKDGKFVKGDSAFTSSLLQPIHDWAKYTQST
-451 SKSKVDRLA
+451 SDSLNERSA
-460 AQQMNIAMA
+460 ANWS
-469 NDDYDT
+469 DT
-475 IRRIREQNN
+475 
-484 YLDDN
+484 
-489 ESFKYL
+489 K
-495 AGRAKTGLLG
+495 
-505 AIQGVGNALSYLFQ
+505 
-519 AKEPEG
+519 
-525 YDWDNPVMTGD
+525 
-536 QFAESVSGL
+536 
-545 KQTFSFADTDARKFA
+545 
-560 QRYAGRNI
+560 
-568 PAAQQ
+568 
-573 TAGSVA
+573 AGSVA
-579 EGVAGMLP
+579 NTIGTGVIAALPQAALALLTLGTSSAGTLTQASSGLAGSIETVMRRISSDPSYWLSFMQETGGNFAEAKGAGATDEQAILAS
-587 TIASNIAVPGSSLYV
+587 TIAGLANAAIEVGGGLENNSWMNDGTLSALSKAKNLIKGAIEEGGEELIQNPISRAMQKLVYDGGREWLSLDNTVQGRDAVFNPY
-602 LFTQAAGSATSDALQ
+602 QSAEEF
-617 RGATGQQA
+617 ATGAAVGGILGAGNFALNRALGLRSQNQA
-625 VTYGVANGAL
+625 QNTQ
-635 EVLTEKMFDGV
+635 LTQDELLD
-646 AGVFGKGAADDAL
+646 AA
-659 QSLVRRV
+659 
-666 TQNEGVQNALLAV
+666 
-679 ADSLGEGFEEFVS
+679 
-692 EFGDKVLADLLLKD
+692 
-706 DDRNFRQVLSDAGE
+706 
-720 SFLVGA
+720 
-726 LTSAVMQAAGSI
+726 MQAANRGE
-738 TKNTTPKQAAEKVN
+738 TLTGPVQAAN
-752 DILQEDI
+752 
-759 RQEGINANV
+759 
-768 REAAKQSDFD
+768 
-778 RSTLE
+778 
-783 TMRPEAFQTPAW
+783 QT
-795 AEFLDTQQTTQG
+795 TQQTTQG
-807 TAERGTE
+807 TAERGAE
-814 GVITRGEVNKNSAAP
+814 GVITGEALPKISMEDFANNESSVWNNVAYEDDQTKNAIMRKAHNDMVKNGEVVTIPESVTNDVAEHFPDMRGVSKAERTPVLKQKLSELKTSLRRYLSGLKGASYEFDVNGNVLDARLYDTGIREVMDRVTQEKSSMLFGSDQIFRNAQYLYSTPDYDSNPNVYRWNYFYTPVQIGDQTVGVRIAVRDMKQSGANPAGSQIYHWGIKKDTALDGGRSGDLPLSTGVSSAASFNS
-829 EQTTVSPIN
+829 TVAQPGN
-838 GPVRS
+838 
-843 DAAEAGIININDG
+843 
-856 SEKIKSDFKK
+856 
-866 LIEKN
+866 
-871 NGSLSVNQ
+871 SVNQ
-879 LANYGSSLGKSDAQ
+879 
-893 LLMSFL
+893 
-899 DDIDSGKTPY
+899 
-909 KYDSV
+909 
-914 GGIHEV
+914 
-920 DPNSHIDNR
+920 
-929 DMSMRMKRGQHSF
+929 
-942 QYDNPEIHEY
+942 
-952 MKQAAEMLLDE
+952 
-963 IQNSTR
+963 
-969 GERFATQVEY
+969 
-979 GDNGG
+979 
-984 YHHWTGTKRY
+984 
-994 TTEGIAYLKDNF
+994 
-1006 GISWDNLARAA
+1006 
-1017 ENIIKDDG
+1017 
-1025 AENYADAN
+1025 
-1033 RVEMLL
+1033 
-1039 DNMLTYGYQSLSNQN
+1039 
-1054 EFHSYSIPPN
+1054 
-1064 EAYIAAK
+1064 
-1071 SAIPGASVQYKQESD
+1071 
-1086 MMDLLFEEM
+1086 
-1095 DNTESAGKTPE
+1095 
-1106 SVAQSSNP
+1106 
-1114 VNQNISPNA
+1114 
-1123 ESSVGAYTIRQNEN
+1123 
-1137 GTYDLYTPDG
+1137 
-1147 IRLIHDASKAY
+1147 
-1158 VEKIAKPLNREITK
+1158 
-1172 NQSTWGIKVENVPT
+1172 NV
-1186 AESSVGAAQYG
+1186 
-1197 FDPYTNAAN
+1197 
-1206 QYGTIR
+1206 
-1212 EGEKPSRVVDV
+1212 
-1223 PVSMDGES
+1223 
-1231 KVSLYVHSANDMGAM
+1231 SANDMGAM

-1276 QRTPIMYDTISEAKS
+1276 QRAPIMYDTISEAKS

-1390 TNKAEIMNR
+1390 TNKAEVMNR
-1399 VSALA
+1399 VSTLA
-1404 QQYDAAVGTG
+1404 QQYDSAIGTG

-1690 DVGAG
+1690 DIGAG

-1720 GVAAADFINMI
+1720 GVAATDFINMI

-1810 SAEWQAGDQLLSIGF
+1810 STQWQAGDQLLSIGF

-1900 YAANQLSSIIP
+1900 YAANQLSSVIP

-1967 GGIRNFMNRNVNP
+1967 GGIRNFMNRNINP

-2078 DSLGIGYEVKSSAQ
+2078 DSLGIGYEAKSSAQ

-2099 AERNN
+2099 TERNN

-2130 QFGGA
+2130 QLGGA
-2135 DYVGLSDELFNSAKE
+2135 DYVGLSDELFNAAKE

-2165 GELNETQKELADKDS
+2165 GELTETQKELVDKDS

-2193 SRYTDTNKS
+2193 SRYTDTNRS

-2307 YLADQLRKGN
+2307 YLADQLHKGN
-2317 IKTADAKSELA
+2317 INTAAAKSELS
-2328 TSYQAGWS
+2328 TTYQSGWTH
-2336 KNVRGTGAKMADYI
+2336 NVKDTGAKMVDYV
-2350 DAIVEYEDRPSEE
+2350 DAIVEYEDRPSREE
-2363 ERKAAGYKNTWT
+2363 LDDAGYSYVWQ
-2375 WFCDYLNTTDLTQE
+2375 WFCDYLNTTDLTRE
-2389 QKFGIA
+2389 QKYAMA
-2395 ISMSDYSDKTKQKI
+2395 ISIKKNDYGDGTKQKI
-2409 WAALR
+2409 WNRLR

>member
-1 MADYYINSDYGKQ
+1 MADYYINSDRGKE
-14 LAGSLKAGDMAEA
+14 LANSLRAGDMAEA
-27 SDGSTWR
+27 SDGSLWR
-34 KEADGSVTVWK
+34 KEADGSISVIK

-62 EAPSSSASQTVETPT
+62 AASETPSLDPTPTVETPA
-77 LDAATGG
+77 LDAARQ
-84 SSQQTTAADYTGSAQ
+84 SDPAYSLQQKAAAQ
-99 EQRDQEQAQARLA
+99 EQQVLA
-112 SEKAKA
+112 SEKAKQ
-118 ATEKVTAGLGQS
+118 ATENVTSGLTQEPI
-130 SSDELLNQA
+130 SDDLLAQA
-139 IQQASTPEYKISSA
+139 IQQASKPESYTIGSA
-153 QGVLLADELR
+153 KGVLMTDK
-163 MAGDMAE
+163 MQNAGDMAE
-170 ASDGSTWR
+170 AADGSLWR
-178 READGSISVRKGD
+178 RNEDGSISVTKNG
-191 KTYKANIDRAAAK
+191 KTYTANVDRAAAK

-211 LTAPAPAAAETG
+211 LTAPPVEEEEE
-223 SGKKSS
+223 SGKKSKK
-229 RKSSSGSAS
+229 KSSGTSSGSGS
-238 SGGSGTYTF
+238 SGSLNTYFSGASIGAKKETTQ
-247 PAASTGTQKTPTTT
+247 AASGSTG
-261 ATGTDRASLRKQAA
+261 GDIASLRKKAA
-275 TAQKEMGDLAR
+275 SAQKDMADIAR
-286 QISVAKIRGKD
+286 QISAAKMRGKD
-297 TSALQAK
+297 TAALEAK
-304 YNEAKARYD
+304 YAEAKDSYD
-313 AANTQIQAP
+313 KASAQVTAAKAP
-322 QQLST
+322 KNEGPTLIEAAT
-327 SGARQEQFSQRQTLM
+327 SAPEKR
-342 ELATQQAAERKD
+342 AA
-354 AWQSLPT
+354 
-361 VRDSERFSDIDNVT
+361 VRE
-375 TGRMRSAE
+375 
-383 QQQIAGAV
+383 AV
-391 EALQK
+391 QK
-396 DAWRSLPTVRD
+396 EAWRSLPTVADSDRFSINKAADAQTREAEQQFFASARRELQQNAWRGLPTVQD
-407 SERFSVPSQTDA
+407 SERFSIPSQTDS
-419 LVQQAIAQAPRT
+419 LMQHAIAQAPRT

-451 SKSKVDRLA
+451 SKSVKDRLA

-525 YDWDNPVMTGD
+525 YDWDNPVMTGE

-545 KQTFSFADTDARKFA
+545 KQTFSFADTDAQKFA

-568 PAAQQ
+568 PAAQR

-579 EGVAGMLP
+579 EGVAGMIP

-602 LFTQAAGSATSDALQ
+602 LFTQAAGSATTDALQ
-617 RGATGQQA
+617 RGASGQNA
-625 VTYGVANGAL
+625 VAYGVANGAL

-666 TQNEGVQNALLAV
+666 TQNEGAQNALLTI

-706 DDRNFRQVLSDAGE
+706 DDRSFRTVLSDAGD

-759 RQEGINANV
+759 RQESINANV
-768 REAAKQSDFD
+768 REAAQQSALD
-778 RSTLE
+778 RGMLE

-795 AEFLDTQQTTQG
+795 AELLDTQQTTQA
-807 TAERGTE
+807 TAERGA
-814 GVITRGEVNKNSAAP
+814 GDVITGGEADKNSAAP
-829 EQTTVSPIN
+829 EQTTESPIN

-843 DAAEAGIININDG
+843 DAAEAGTININDG
-856 SEKIKSDFKK
+856 TEKIKSEFKN
-866 LIEKN
+866 LIKKN
-871 NGSLSVNQ
+871 NGILSFNQWVDYGNSLSK
-879 LANYGSSLGKSDAQ
+879 ADAQ
-893 LLMSFL
+893 AFTSFL
-899 DDIDSGKTPY
+899 DDIENGRTSY
-909 KYDSV
+909 KYDAT

-952 MKQAAEMLLDE
+952 MKEAAEMLLEE

-969 GERFATQVEY
+969 GERFATPVED

-984 YHHWTGTKRY
+984 YYHWTGTKRH
-994 TTEGIAYLKDNF
+994 TTDGIAYLKDNF
-1006 GISWDNLARAA
+1006 GISWDNLAKAA
-1017 ENIIKDDG
+1017 EAIIKDDG

-1071 SAIPGASVQYKQESD
+1071 SAIPGASGQYKQGSD

-1095 DNTESAGKTPE
+1095 DNTE
-1106 SVAQSSNP
+1106 
-1114 VNQNISPNA
+1114 NA
-1123 ESSVGAYTIRQNEN
+1123 RKS
-1137 GTYDLYTPDG
+1137 
-1147 IRLIHDASKAY
+1147 HD
-1158 VEKIAKPLNREITK
+1158 
-1172 NQSTWGIKVENVPT
+1172 
-1186 AESSVGAAQYG
+1186 
-1197 FDPYTNAAN
+1197 
-1206 QYGTIR
+1206 
-1212 EGEKPSRVVDV
+1212 
-1223 PVSMDGES
+1223 
-1231 KVSLYVHSANDMGAM
+1231 NDMGAM

-1255 QAQTQSNTINSMETG
+1255 QSQTQSNTIGSMEAD
-1270 WDVPEA
+1270 WNVPES
-1276 QRTPIMYDTISEAKS
+1276 QRTPIMYDTIPEAKS

-1390 TNKAEIMNR
+1390 TNKAEVMNR
-1399 VSALA
+1399 VNVLA

-1427 IIKSASTARQ
+1427 IIKSASTVRK

-1457 ANYARAEAQAGGG
+1457 ANYARSEAQTGGG
-1470 ENLDFLRTFAA
+1470 ENLDFLKTFAA
-1481 DSIYNIAADTR
+1481 DSIYNIAADTS

-1497 EQVKTV
+1497 EKVKTV

-1525 DPIDSI
+1525 DPVDSV

-1576 EVGLDVDA
+1576 EVGLDVDT
-1584 SGTAGKYE
+1584 SGGAGKYE
-1592 NTSNR
+1592 NTANR
-1597 TFKMSGGVFS
+1597 TFKMSSGVFS
-1607 KLMSVWEAYEG
+1607 KLMSTWEAYEG

-1629 GGIEASVQKGIDR
+1629 GGIEASVQQGIDR
-1642 LYEKGKITDDS
+1642 LYEKGKIKDDS
-1653 LRNAGEQ
+1653 LRDAGKQ

-1695 DIMLPFAQVPSNLGA
+1695 DVVLPFAQVPSNLGA

-1720 GVAAADFINMI
+1720 IVSAADFINMI
-1731 DSARKGEFTAAQQA
+1731 DAAKKGNLTAAQQA

-1775 TGDDDDKNKDA
+1775 TGDDEDKNKDA

-1800 SAALRDLRGE
+1800 SAAMRDIRGE
-1810 SAEWQAGDQLLSIGF
+1810 GAEWQDGDTLLSIGF

-1845 EAGVT
+1845 EDSVT

-1876 DVATNYEYSGASTP
+1876 DVATSYEYSDASTT
-1890 GGKMMDAAQK
+1890 GGKVLDAAQK
-1900 YAANQLSSIIP
+1900 YAANQLSSVIP

-1967 GGIRNFMNRNVNP
+1967 GGVRNFMNRNINP
-1980 GNVTTYK
+1980 GNITTYK
-1987 PDAVSSEIEKIS
+1987 TDAVSSEIEKIS
-1999 EATNTSLYPDRTAP
+1999 EATGESLYPDRTAP

-2063 EILQQAKDTATEQAR
+2063 EILKQAKDIATEQAR
-2078 DSLGIGYEVKSSAQ
+2078 DSLGVGYEVKTSAQ
-2092 KILEKSG
+2092 KVLEKSG
-2099 AERNN
+2099 ADRTN

-2112 AQHYL
+2112 SQHYL

-2122 KQLSDVDR
+2122 EQRSKVDQ
-2130 QFGGA
+2130 QFAGA
-2135 DYVGLSDELFNSAKE
+2135 DYVGLSDEIVDSAKE
-2150 KANTYFSA
+2150 KADTYFTA
-2158 VEAAKYG
+2158 LEASKYG
-2165 GELNETQKELADKDS
+2165 GELTETQKELSGKSS
-2180 KELARYFMDKAIE
+2180 KELARYFMDEAINAKIKGSDGETKFDKAL
-2193 SRYTDTNKS
+2193 
-2202 GTKADEYL
+2202 A
-2210 KAYRHGELNDA
+2210 AYQKDELNDTL
-2221 MALAVLSDKEVMA
+2221 ALAVLSDDAVQA
-2234 YDRFGR
+2234 YDRYGR
-2240 SAKVTPE
+2240 SAGVTPE
-2247 MALQAANAHAGMKDV
+2247 MMLMASSARANIKDET
-2262 KDEDGKVTSSAQDQ
+2262 DEDGKVTNSAKDQ
-2276 FDAWL
+2276 FNAWL
-2281 DKQSWTDDQKSAVR
+2281 DKQWLPGTMTRWTEDQKSAVR
-2295 MGFYSDSVKTYS
+2295 MAFYKDASTTYS
-2307 YLADQLRKGN
+2307 YLSEQLRKGN
-2317 IKTADAKSELA
+2317 INTATAKSELS
-2328 TSYQAGWS
+2328 TTYQSGWTH
-2336 KNVRGTGAKMADYI
+2336 NVKDTGAKMADYV
-2350 DAIVEYEDRPSEE
+2350 DAIVEYENRPSSEE
-2363 ERKAAGYKNTWT
+2363 LEDMGYSKVWV
-2375 WFCDYLNTTDLTQE
+2375 WFCDYLNTTGLTRE
-2389 QKFGIA
+2389 QKYAMA
-2395 ISMSDYSDKTKQKI
+2395 ISIKKNDYAESTMKKI
-2409 WAALR
+2409 WDRLR

>member
-62 EAPSSSASQTVETPT
+62 EVPSFSASPTVETPT

-99 EQRDQEQAQARLA
+99 EQRDQEQVQARLA

-118 ATEKVTAGLGQS
+118 ATEKVTAGLDQS

-191 KTYKANIDRAAAK
+191 RTYKANIDRAAAK
-204 QDPQWAV
+204 QDPQWAI

-229 RKSSSGSAS
+229 GKKSSGKSSSGGAS

-247 PAASTGTQKTPTTT
+247 PAASTGTQKTPTATT
-261 ATGTDRASLRKQAA
+261 TGTDRASLRKQAA

-361 VRDSERFSDIDNVT
+361 VRDSERFSNIDNVT
-375 TGRMRSAE
+375 TGRMRGAE

-391 EALQK
+391 KELQK

-407 SERFSVPSQTDA
+407 SERFNVPTQTDA

-438 PENDGGFSHSSGT
+438 PENDGGFSHSSGSTERQNVLERIGNAALGGLIQSGGT
-451 SKSKVDRLA
+451 SMDAAGAMYQAGQGGRNTTYNESRAWLQDQLDSELRTLNSMLLENRDNPGTYTQAEIKNQRRIVAEAQARVNAFALTQDAQEQSGELARDLA
-460 AQQMNIAMA
+460 ADVSNAGASRVEQSKRGASKLGSMA
-469 NDDYDT
+469 
-475 IRRIREQNN
+475 
-484 YLDDN
+484 LDA
-489 ESFKYL
+489 L
-495 AGRAKTGLLG
+495 ASAAQSGADMATNALLG
-505 AIQGVGNALSYLFQ
+505 TSGSMLPFAFRAFGGGTQQARNDGATLGQQLAYGGTMA
-519 AKEPEG
+519 AKE
-525 YDWDNPVMTGD
+525 V
-536 QFAESVSGL
+536 F
-545 KQTFSFADTDARKFA
+545 
-560 QRYAGRNI
+560 
-568 PAAQQ
+568 
-573 TAGSVA
+573 
-579 EGVAGMLP
+579 
-587 TIASNIAVPGSSLYV
+587 
-602 LFTQAAGSATSDALQ
+602 
-617 RGATGQQA
+617 
-625 VTYGVANGAL
+625 
-635 EVLTEKMFDGV
+635 TEKMFNIAGLQSKAYGKGSFDDYVEKAV
-646 AGVFGKGAADDAL
+646 AGAVDKLASTDVGKRLLGGAAQFMTSA
-659 QSLVRRV
+659 
-666 TQNEGVQNALLAV
+666 A
-679 ADSLGEGFEEFVS
+679 GEGLEELI
-692 EFGDKVLADLLLKD
+692 GDWMEWQMPRIYGKD
-706 DDRNFRQVLSDAGE
+706 PDSAKDVAVNSLYD
-720 SFLVGA
+720 FLVGA
-726 LTSAVMQAAGSI
+726 ISGVMGNLTTPGQFTNYDINEHLGGSQGQQVNRQLTQDELLDAAMQAANRGE
-738 TKNTTPKQAAEKVN
+738 TLTGPVQAAN
-752 DILQEDI
+752 
-759 RQEGINANV
+759 
-768 REAAKQSDFD
+768 
-778 RSTLE
+778 
-783 TMRPEAFQTPAW
+783 QT
-795 AEFLDTQQTTQG
+795 TQQTTQ
-807 TAERGTE
+807 TTQERGAE
-814 GVITRGEVNKNSAAP
+814 GVITGSETNKNVPAYTETESTAVNDNPAVHTPQEQAVIEAYKNSVDDNLVQFYQYAKNDQRAGKYTLNKVSERAADDIRNLTG
-829 EQTTVSPIN
+829 QDVDGFKTTLDARQAWHIN
-838 GPVRS
+838 
-843 DAAEAGIININDG
+843 NDHG
-856 SEKIKSDFKK
+856 
-866 LIEKN
+866 
-871 NGSLSVNQ
+871 
-879 LANYGSSLGKSDAQ
+879 ANGKSDQSMANDTDVARMQYVLDNYDNAAYGGTTDAYWEPKANGKNRRSPVVVFSKKVNGTYYVVEATPVTKAQ
-893 LLMSFL
+893 SVYVVSAYMLEP
-899 DDIDSGKTPY
+899 GKTPFGRA
-909 KYDSV
+909 SRNNT
-914 GGIHEV
+914 G
-920 DPNSHIDNR
+920 
-929 DMSMRMKRGQHSF
+929 
-942 QYDNPEIHEY
+942 
-952 MKQAAEMLLDE
+952 A
-963 IQNSTR
+963 
-969 GERFATQVEY
+969 ATQLP
-979 GDNGG
+979 D
-984 YHHWTGTKRY
+984 
-994 TTEGIAYLKDNF
+994 ASA
-1006 GISWDNLARAA
+1006 SWFT
-1017 ENIIKDDG
+1017 
-1025 AENYADAN
+1025 AN
-1033 RVEMLL
+1033 T
-1039 DNMLTYGYQSLSNQN
+1039 DSANMA
-1054 EFHSYSIPPN
+1054 PN
-1064 EAYIAAK
+1064 A
-1071 SAIPGASVQYKQESD
+1071 
-1086 MMDLLFEEM
+1086 
-1095 DNTESAGKTPE
+1095 N
-1106 SVAQSSNP
+1106 VAQSGNS
-1114 VNQNISPNA
+1114 VNQNI
-1123 ESSVGAYTIRQNEN
+1123 
-1137 GTYDLYTPDG
+1137 
-1147 IRLIHDASKAY
+1147 
-1158 VEKIAKPLNREITK
+1158 
-1172 NQSTWGIKVENVPT
+1172 
-1186 AESSVGAAQYG
+1186 
-1197 FDPYTNAAN
+1197 
-1206 QYGTIR
+1206 
-1212 EGEKPSRVVDV
+1212 
-1223 PVSMDGES
+1223 
-1231 KVSLYVHSANDMGAM
+1231 SANDMGAM

-1255 QAQTQSNTINSMETG
+1255 QAQTQSNTINSMETS

-1390 TNKAEIMNR
+1390 TNKAEVMNR

-1681 NALNKAHIG
+1681 KALNKAHIG

-1695 DIMLPFAQVPSNLGA
+1695 DIVLPFAQVPSNLGA

-1720 GVAAADFINMI
+1720 AVATADFINMI
-1731 DSARKGEFTAAQQA
+1731 DAAKKGNLTAAQQA

-1810 SAEWQAGDQLLSIGF
+1810 SAQWQAGDQLLSIGF

-1900 YAANQLSSIIP
+1900 YAANQLSSVIP

-1967 GGIRNFMNRNVNP
+1967 GGIRNFMNRNINP

-2013 RSLKVDGEAVSLT
+2013 RSLKVDGEAISLT

-2099 AERNN
+2099 TERNN

-2135 DYVGLSDELFNSAKE
+2135 DYVGLSDELFNAAKE

-2165 GELNETQKELADKDS
+2165 GELTETQKELADKDS
-2180 KELARYFMDKAIE
+2180 KELARYFMDEAIND
-2193 SRYTDTNKS
+2193 RFKS
-2202 GTKADEYL
+2202 SDGETKFDKVL
-2210 KAYRHGELNDA
+2210 DAYEKNDLNDTL
-2221 MALAVLSDKEVMA
+2221 ALAVLSDDAVQA
-2234 YDRFGR
+2234 YDRYGR
-2240 SAKVTPE
+2240 SAGVTPE
-2247 MALQAANAHAGMKDV
+2247 MMLMASNAKANIKEET
-2262 KDEDGKVTSSAQDQ
+2262 DEDGKVTNSAKDQ

-2281 DKQSWTDDQKSAVR
+2281 DKQWLPGTMTRWTEDQKDAVR
-2295 MGFYSDSVKTYS
+2295 MAFYKDASTTYS
-2307 YLADQLRKGN
+2307 YLSDQLHKGN
-2317 IKTADAKSELA
+2317 INTAAAKSELS
-2328 TSYQAGWS
+2328 TTYQSGWTH
-2336 KNVRGTGAKMADYI
+2336 NVKDTGAKMVDYV
-2350 DAIVEYEDRPSEE
+2350 DAIVEYEDRPSREE
-2363 ERKAAGYKNTWT
+2363 LDDAGYSYVWQ
-2375 WFCDYLNTTDLTQE
+2375 WFCDYLNTTDLTRE
-2389 QKFGIA
+2389 QKYAMA
-2395 ISMSDYSDKTKQKI
+2395 ISIKKNDYGDGTKQKI
-2409 WAALR
+2409 WNRLR

>member
-1 MADYYINSDYGKQ
+1 MAAYYINSDRGKE
-14 LAGSLKAGDMAEA
+14 LANSMRAGDMAEA
-27 SDGSTWR
+27 SDGSLWR
-34 KEADGSVTVWK
+34 KEADGSISVIK
-45 NGQTMTGR
+45 SGQTMTGR
-53 VGVSAPAVS
+53 VGVSPSVPSVS
-62 EAPSSSASQTVETPT
+62 DTQTISAPSPLETPA
-77 LDAATGG
+77 LDAARR
-84 SSQQTTAADYTGSAQ
+84 SSPSYSLQQKAAAQ
-99 EQRDQEQAQARLA
+99 VRQNLA
-112 SEKAKA
+112 SEKAKQA
-118 ATEKVTAGLGQS
+118 TQNVTSGLTQENTGEDLLAQATEAGSYTIG
-130 SSDELLNQA
+130 
-139 IQQASTPEYKISSA
+139 SA
-153 QGVLLADELR
+153 KGVLMTDK
-163 MAGDMAE
+163 MQNAGDMAE
-170 ASDGSTWR
+170 ASDGSLWKR
-178 READGSISVRKGD
+178 NADGSISVTKNG
-191 KTYKANIDRAAAK
+191 KTYTANVDRAAAK

-211 LTAPAPAAAETG
+211 LTAPPAEESEDTG
-223 SGKKSS
+223 TKKSKKKSS
-229 RKSSSGSAS
+229 GTSSGSGSSGSLNTYFSGASTSTKKETTQAAS
-238 SGGSGTYTF
+238 S
-247 PAASTGTQKTPTTT
+247 STG
-261 ATGTDRASLRKQAA
+261 GDIASLRKKAA
-275 TAQKEMGDLAR
+275 SAQKDMGDIAR
-286 QISVAKIRGKD
+286 QIAAKKAQGKTD
-297 TSALQAK
+297 TAALEAK
-304 YNEAKARYD
+304 YAEAKGRYD
-313 AANTQIQAP
+313 SAMSQINGGEATLVRRATAPEVKASAASGVTAREAYDTVLAP
-322 QQLST
+322 APERASVLREYQSRT
-327 SGARQEQFSQRQTLM
+327 EARQAEEAAARAAQTEGPTLL
-342 ELATQQAAERKD
+342 EAATRAPEKQAAVRK
-354 AWQSLPT
+354 AVQRESWRGLPT
-361 VRDSERFSDIDNVT
+361 VADADRFSVNRVSDAAA
-375 TGRMRSAE
+375 RK
-383 QQQIAGAV
+383 
-391 EALQK
+391 EAQK
-396 DAWRSLPTVRD
+396 NAWRSLPTVRD
-407 SERFSVPSQTDA
+407 SERFNLPSQTDS
-419 LVQQAIAQAPRT
+419 LIQQAIAQTPRT

-451 SKSKVDRLA
+451 SKSVKDRLA

-525 YDWDNPVMTGD
+525 YDWDNPVMTGE

-545 KQTFSFADTDARKFA
+545 KQTFSFADTDAQKFA
-560 QRYAGRNI
+560 QQYAGRNI
-568 PAAQQ
+568 PAAQR
-573 TAGSVA
+573 TAGSIA
-579 EGVAGMLP
+579 EGVAGMIP

-602 LFTQAAGSATSDALQ
+602 LFTQAAGSATTDALQ
-617 RGATGQQA
+617 RGASGQNA
-625 VTYGVANGAL
+625 VAYGVANGAL

-666 TQNEGVQNALLAV
+666 TQNEGAQNALLSI

-706 DDRNFRQVLSDAGE
+706 DDRNFRLVLADAGE

-738 TKNTTPKQAAEKVN
+738 TKNTTPKKAAEKVN

-768 REAAKQSDFD
+768 REAAQQSALD
-778 RSTLE
+778 RGMLV

-795 AEFLDTQQTTQG
+795 AELLDTQQTTQA
-807 TAERGTE
+807 TVERGADGVATGGDTNKTASAYTE
-814 GVITRGEVNKNSAAP
+814 TESTSVNDNPAVHTPQEQAVIEAYKNSTDESLKETFQSYLDNPRQGFSRHNINDVSERQAADASKILGGDYTGYKNAINSNGINHILNEHGPFGEVNQSMADLNDPARVGYVLRNYDTVERATYSSGDADMSAEFRDANNNPAP
-829 EQTTVSPIN
+829 MLKYSKKVNGTYYVVEAIPESKYKKFWVVS
-838 GPVRS
+838 
-843 DAAEAGIININDG
+843 AYMEAGGGTQAPNAVRPGNTSG
-856 SEKIKSDFKK
+856 T
-866 LIEKN
+866 
-871 NGSLSVNQ
+871 SLASSPPAGFSVPQ
-879 LANYGSSLGKSDAQ
+879 
-893 LLMSFL
+893 
-899 DDIDSGKTPY
+899 SG
-909 KYDSV
+909 
-914 GGIHEV
+914 
-920 DPNSHIDNR
+920 NS
-929 DMSMRMKRGQHSF
+929 
-942 QYDNPEIHEY
+942 
-952 MKQAAEMLLDE
+952 
-963 IQNSTR
+963 
-969 GERFATQVEY
+969 
-979 GDNGG
+979 
-984 YHHWTGTKRY
+984 
-994 TTEGIAYLKDNF
+994 
-1006 GISWDNLARAA
+1006 
-1017 ENIIKDDG
+1017 
-1025 AENYADAN
+1025 
-1033 RVEMLL
+1033 
-1039 DNMLTYGYQSLSNQN
+1039 
-1054 EFHSYSIPPN
+1054 
-1064 EAYIAAK
+1064 
-1071 SAIPGASVQYKQESD
+1071 
-1086 MMDLLFEEM
+1086 
-1095 DNTESAGKTPE
+1095 
-1106 SVAQSSNP
+1106 
-1114 VNQNISPNA
+1114 VNQNISP
-1123 ESSVGAYTIRQNEN
+1123 
-1137 GTYDLYTPDG
+1137 
-1147 IRLIHDASKAY
+1147 
-1158 VEKIAKPLNREITK
+1158 
-1172 NQSTWGIKVENVPT
+1172 
-1186 AESSVGAAQYG
+1186 
-1197 FDPYTNAAN
+1197 
-1206 QYGTIR
+1206 
-1212 EGEKPSRVVDV
+1212 
-1223 PVSMDGES
+1223 
-1231 KVSLYVHSANDMGAM
+1231 NDMGAM

-1255 QAQTQSNTINSMETG
+1255 QAQTQSNTIGSMEAD
-1270 WDVPEA
+1270 WNVPES

-1390 TNKAEIMNR
+1390 TNKAEVMNR
-1399 VSALA
+1399 VNALA
-1404 QQYDAAVGTG
+1404 QQYDAAIGTG

-1427 IIKSASTARQ
+1427 IIKSASTTRQ
-1437 TGTLIGNKTPP
+1437 TGTLIGNKMPP

-1457 ANYARAEAQAGGG
+1457 ANYARSEAQTGGG
-1470 ENLDFLRTFAA
+1470 ENLDFLKTFAA
-1481 DSIYNIAADTR
+1481 DSIYNIAADTS

-1497 EQVKTV
+1497 EKVKTV

-1525 DPIDSI
+1525 DPVDSV

-1576 EVGLDVDA
+1576 EVGLDVDT
-1584 SGTAGKYE
+1584 SGGAGKYE
-1592 NTSNR
+1592 NTANR

-1607 KLMSVWEAYEG
+1607 KLMSTWEAYEG

-1629 GGIEASVQKGIDR
+1629 GGIEASVQQGIDR
-1642 LYEKGKITDDS
+1642 LYERGKIKDDS
-1653 LRNAGEQ
+1653 LRDAGKQ

-1695 DIMLPFAQVPSNLGA
+1695 DIVLPFAQVPSNLGA

-1720 GVAAADFINMI
+1720 IVSAADFINMI
-1731 DSARKGEFTAAQQA
+1731 DAAKKGNLTAAQQA
-1745 KAVQGVGRALT
+1745 KAVQGVGRVLT

-1775 TGDDDDKNKDA
+1775 TGDDEDKNKDA

-1800 SAALRDLRGE
+1800 SAAMRDIRGE
-1810 SAEWQAGDQLLSIGF
+1810 GAEWQDGDTLLSIGF

-1845 EAGVT
+1845 EEGVT

-1876 DVATNYEYSGASTP
+1876 DVASSYEYSDASTT
-1890 GGKMMDAAQK
+1890 GGKVLDAAQK
-1900 YAANQLSSIIP
+1900 YAANQLSSVIP

-1967 GGIRNFMNRNVNP
+1967 GGVRNFMNRNINP
-1980 GNVTTYK
+1980 GNITTYK
-1987 PDAVSSEIEKIS
+1987 TDAVSSEIEKIS
-1999 EATNTSLYPDRTAP
+1999 EATGTSLYPDRTAP

-2063 EILQQAKDTATEQAR
+2063 EILKQAKDVAAERAR
-2078 DSLGIGYEVKSSAQ
+2078 DSLGVGYEVKSSAQ

-2099 AERNN
+2099 AGRND
-2104 ALISAAVK
+2104 AIILAAVK
-2112 AQHYL
+2112 SQHYL
-2117 SPETQ
+2117 SDNLQT
-2122 KQLSDVDR
+2122 QLSNAEKQYSGANYAR
-2130 QFGGA
+2130 QS
-2135 DYVGLSDELFNSAKE
+2135 LELVESAKE
-2150 KANTYFSA
+2150 KATTYFEHA
-2158 VEAAKYG
+2158 EQAKYG
-2165 GELNETQKELADKDS
+2165 GELTETEQELVGKDS
-2180 KELARYFMDKAIE
+2180 EYIADYFMRKAIDGYKNADGTTGHLSGE
-2193 SRYTDTNKS
+2193 NAVQYGAVAKSFDTPLFSAVTDDLLAQAKKKAHAFYTEVEKTDFGGVMSADNRALNRKFAKMGNDEIAQYFLSVAAKEKFKDTNGNGTNLDEAAAALKS
-2202 GTKADEYL
+2202 GDITDPTVFAFLD
-2210 KAYRHGELNDA
+2210 
-2221 MALAVLSDKEVMA
+2221 SDVVEDYTRYGK
-2234 YDRFGR
+2234 G
-2240 SAKVTPE
+2240 SSITPE
-2247 MALQAANAHAGMKDV
+2247 ILLHAARAKKTV
-2262 KDEDGKVTSSAQDQ
+2262 KQDTDQDGVVVNTSQEQFEDWVNR
-2276 FDAWL
+2276 
-2281 DKQSWTDDQKSAVR
+2281 QSWTQQQKRDV
-2295 MGFYSDSVKTYS
+2295 MKVFYPNTAEKKAYLVESLNNGKMKYS
-2307 YLADQLRKGN
+2307 E
-2317 IKTADAKSELA
+2317 AKKEL
-2328 TSYQAGWS
+2328 TPTLQAGWTHQLLPTLAENANDTTKGVLMS
-2336 KNVRGTGAKMADYI
+2336 QYI
-2350 DAIVEYEDRPSEE
+2350 EAAAAYDDRPNAS
-2363 ERKAAGYKNTWT
+2363 ERKALNYSYAWQ
-2375 WFCDYLNTTDLTQE
+2375 WFCDYLNTTDMTRE
-2389 QKFGIA
+2389 QKYQVALI
-2395 ISMSDYSDKTKQKI
+2395 MSGTDSQKTKDKI
-2409 WAALR
+2409 WSRLR

>member
-1 MADYYINSDYGKQ
+1 MADYYINSDRGKE
-14 LAGSLKAGDMAEA
+14 LANSLRAGDMAEA
-27 SDGSTWR
+27 SDGSLWR
-34 KEADGSVTVWK
+34 KEADGSISVIK

-62 EAPSSSASQTVETPT
+62 SAPETPSLSPAPTVETPA
-77 LDAATGG
+77 LDAARQ
-84 SSQQTTAADYTGSAQ
+84 SDPAYSLQQKAAAQ
-99 EQRDQEQAQARLA
+99 EQQVLA
-112 SEKAKA
+112 SEKAKQA
-118 ATEKVTAGLGQS
+118 AEDVTSGLTQEPI
-130 SSDELLNQA
+130 SDDLLAQA
-139 IQQASTPEYKISSA
+139 IQQASKPESYTIGSA
-153 QGVLLADELR
+153 KGVLMTDR
-163 MAGDMAE
+163 MQKAGDMAE
-170 ASDGSTWR
+170 AADGSLWKR
-178 READGSISVRKGD
+178 NEDGSISVTKNG
-191 KTYKANIDRAAAK
+191 KTYTANVDRAAAK

-211 LTAPAPAAAETG
+211 LTAPPVEEEEA
-223 SGKKSS
+223 SGKKSKK
-229 RKSSSGSAS
+229 KSSGTSSGSGS
-238 SGGSGTYTF
+238 SGSLNTYFSGGSTGAKKETTQ
-247 PAASTGTQKTPTTT
+247 AASGSTG
-261 ATGTDRASLRKQAA
+261 GDVASLRKKAA
-275 TAQKEMGDLAR
+275 SAQKDMGDIAR
-286 QISVAKIRGKD
+286 QIAAKKAQGKTD
-297 TSALQAK
+297 TAALEAK
-304 YNEAKARYD
+304 YAEAKDRYD
-313 AANTQIQAP
+313 KASAQITAAKAP
-322 QQLST
+322 KNE
-327 SGARQEQFSQRQTLM
+327 GPTLL
-342 ELATQQAAERKD
+342 EAATRAPEKRAA
-354 AWQSLPT
+354 
-361 VRDSERFSDIDNVT
+361 V
-375 TGRMRSAE
+375 
-383 QQQIAGAV
+383 
-391 EALQK
+391 QK
-396 DAWRSLPTVRD
+396 EAWRSLPTVADADRFSINKAADAQTREAEQRFFASARRELQQNAWRGLPTVQD
-407 SERFSVPSQTDA
+407 SERFSIPSQTDS
-419 LVQQAIAQAPRT
+419 LMQQAIAQAPRT

-451 SKSKVDRLA
+451 SKSVKDRLA

-495 AGRAKTGLLG
+495 AGRAKAGLLG

-525 YDWDNPVMTGD
+525 YDWDNPVMTGE

-545 KQTFSFADTDARKFA
+545 KQTFSFADTDAQKFA

-568 PAAQQ
+568 PAAQR

-579 EGVAGMLP
+579 EGVAGMIP

-602 LFTQAAGSATSDALQ
+602 LFTQAAGSATTDALQ
-617 RGATGQQA
+617 RGASGQNA
-625 VTYGVANGAL
+625 VAYGVANGAL

-666 TQNEGVQNALLAV
+666 TQNEGAQNALLTI

-706 DDRNFRQVLSDAGE
+706 DDRSFRTVLSDAGD

-738 TKNTTPKQAAEKVN
+738 TKNTTPKKAAEKVN

-768 REAAKQSDFD
+768 REAAQQSALD
-778 RSTLE
+778 RGMLE

-795 AEFLDTQQTTQG
+795 AELLDTQQTTQA
-807 TAERGTE
+807 TAERGAE
-814 GVITRGEVNKNSAAP
+814 GVITGGEVNKNASTYTEAESTSVNDNPAVHTP
-829 EQTTVSPIN
+829 QEQAVI
-838 GPVRS
+838 
-843 DAAEAGIININDG
+843 EAYKNSTDESLKETFQSYLENPRQGFSRHNINDV
-856 SEKIKSDFKK
+856 SERQAADASK
-866 LIEKN
+866 LLGGDYTGYKN
-871 NGSLSVNQ
+871 AINSNGINHILNEHGPFGEVNQ
-879 LANYGSSLGKSDAQ
+879 SMADLNDPARVGYVLRNYDTVERATYSSGDA
-893 LLMSFL
+893 
-899 DDIDSGKTPY
+899 
-909 KYDSV
+909 
-914 GGIHEV
+914 
-920 DPNSHIDNR
+920 
-929 DMSMRMKRGQHSF
+929 DMS
-942 QYDNPEIHEY
+942 
-952 MKQAAEMLLDE
+952 AEF
-963 IQNSTR
+963 R
-969 GERFATQVEY
+969 
-979 GDNGG
+979 
-984 YHHWTGTKRY
+984 
-994 TTEGIAYLKDNF
+994 
-1006 GISWDNLARAA
+1006 
-1017 ENIIKDDG
+1017 
-1025 AENYADAN
+1025 DAN
-1033 RVEMLL
+1033 NNPAPMLKYSKKVNGTYYVVE
-1039 DNMLTYGYQSLSNQN
+1039 
-1054 EFHSYSIPPN
+1054 
-1064 EAYIAAK
+1064 
-1071 SAIPGASVQYKQESD
+1071 AIPESKYKKFWVVSAYMEAGGGTQAPNAVRPGNTSGTSLASSP
-1086 MMDLLFEEM
+1086 
-1095 DNTESAGKTPE
+1095 SAGF
-1106 SVAQSSNP
+1106 SVPQPGNS
-1114 VNQNISPNA
+1114 VNQNISP
-1123 ESSVGAYTIRQNEN
+1123 
-1137 GTYDLYTPDG
+1137 
-1147 IRLIHDASKAY
+1147 
-1158 VEKIAKPLNREITK
+1158 
-1172 NQSTWGIKVENVPT
+1172 
-1186 AESSVGAAQYG
+1186 
-1197 FDPYTNAAN
+1197 
-1206 QYGTIR
+1206 
-1212 EGEKPSRVVDV
+1212 
-1223 PVSMDGES
+1223 
-1231 KVSLYVHSANDMGAM
+1231 NDMGAM
-1246 RSQFESVPK
+1246 RSQFESAPK
-1255 QAQTQSNTINSMETG
+1255 QSQTQSNTIGSMEDD
-1270 WDVPEA
+1270 WNVPES
-1276 QRTPIMYDTISEAKS
+1276 QRTPIMYDTIPEAKS

-1390 TNKAEIMNR
+1390 TNKAEVMNR
-1399 VSALA
+1399 VNALA

-1427 IIKSASTARQ
+1427 IIKSASTVRK

-1457 ANYARAEAQAGGG
+1457 ANYARSEAQSGGG
-1470 ENLDFLRTFAA
+1470 SNLDFLKTFAA
-1481 DSIYNIAADTR
+1481 DSIYNIAADTSK
-1492 AVSAG
+1492 VSTG
-1497 EQVKTV
+1497 EKVKTV

-1525 DPIDSI
+1525 DPVDSV

-1576 EVGLDVDA
+1576 EVGLDVDT
-1584 SGTAGKYE
+1584 SGGAGKYE
-1592 NTSNR
+1592 NTANR

-1607 KLMSVWEAYEG
+1607 KLMSTWEAYEG

-1629 GGIEASVQKGIDR
+1629 GGIEASVQQGIDR
-1642 LYEKGKITDDS
+1642 LYEKGKIKDDS
-1653 LRNAGEQ
+1653 LRDAGKQ

-1695 DIMLPFAQVPSNLGA
+1695 DIVLPFAQVPSNLGA

-1720 GVAAADFINMI
+1720 IVSAADFINML
-1731 DSARKGEFTAAQQA
+1731 DSAKKGDLTAAQQA

-1775 TGDDDDKNKDA
+1775 TGDDEDKNKDA

-1800 SAALRDLRGE
+1800 SAAMRDIRGE
-1810 SAEWQAGDQLLSIGF
+1810 SAEWQHGDTLLSIGF

-1837 LIADDIRS
+1837 LIADDIRG
-1845 EAGVT
+1845 EDGMT

-1876 DVATNYEYSGASTP
+1876 DVASSYEYSDASTT
-1890 GGKMMDAAQK
+1890 GGKVLDAAQK
-1900 YAANQLSSIIP
+1900 YAANQLSSVIP

-1967 GGIRNFMNRNVNP
+1967 GGVRNFMNRNINP
-1980 GNVTTYK
+1980 GNITTYK
-1987 PDAVSSEIEKIS
+1987 TDAVSSEIEKIS
-1999 EATNTSLYPDRTAP
+1999 EATGASLYPDRTAP

-2046 SLMNDKN
+2046 SLMSDKT

-2063 EILQQAKDTATEQAR
+2063 EILKQAKDVATEQAR
-2078 DSLGIGYEVKSSAQ
+2078 DSLGVGYEVKTSAQ
-2092 KILEKSG
+2092 KVLEKSG
-2099 AERNN
+2099 EDRTN

-2112 AQHYL
+2112 SQHYL

-2122 KQLSDVDR
+2122 EQRSKVDQ
-2130 QFGGA
+2130 QFAGA
-2135 DYVGLSDELFNSAKE
+2135 DYVGLSDEIVDSAKE
-2150 KANTYFSA
+2150 KADTYFTA

-2165 GELNETQKELADKDS
+2165 GELTEAQKELSGKSS
-2180 KELARYFMDKAIE
+2180 KELARYFMDEAINAKIKGSDGETKFDKAL
-2193 SRYTDTNKS
+2193 
-2202 GTKADEYL
+2202 A
-2210 KAYRHGELNDA
+2210 AYQKDELNDTL
-2221 MALAVLSDKEVMA
+2221 ALAVLSDDAVQA
-2234 YDRFGR
+2234 YDRYGR
-2240 SAKVTPE
+2240 SAGVTPE
-2247 MALQAANAHAGMKDV
+2247 MMLMASSARANIKDET
-2262 KDEDGKVTSSAQDQ
+2262 DEDGKVTNSAKDQ
-2276 FDAWL
+2276 FNAWL
-2281 DKQSWTDDQKSAVR
+2281 DKQWISGTTKRWTEDQKNAVR
-2295 MGFYSDSVKTYS
+2295 MAFYKDASTTYS
-2307 YLADQLRKGN
+2307 YLSEQLRKGN
-2317 IKTADAKSELA
+2317 INTATAKSEL
-2328 TSYQAGWS
+2328 TSSYQAGWTH
-2336 KNVRGTGAKMADYI
+2336 NVKDTGAEMADYI
-2350 DAIVEYEDRPSEE
+2350 DAIVEYQERPGED
-2363 ERKAAGYKNTWT
+2363 ERKAAGYKNTWS

-2389 QKFGIA
+2389 QKYSIA
-2395 ISMSDYSDKTKQKI
+2395 ISMSDYADSTKQKI
-2409 WAALR
+2409 WDRLR

>member
-62 EAPSSSASQTVETPT
+62 EAPSSSASPTVETPT

-118 ATEKVTAGLGQS
+118 ATEKVTAGLDQS

-191 KTYKANIDRAAAK
+191 RTYKANIDRAAAK
-204 QDPQWAV
+204 QDPQWAI

-229 RKSSSGSAS
+229 RKSSSSSAS

-247 PAASTGTQKTPTTT
+247 PAASTGTQKTPTAT

-304 YNEAKARYD
+304 YNEAKAWYD
-313 AANTQIQAP
+313 SANTQIQAP

-327 SGARQEQFSQRQTLM
+327 SGARQEQFDQRRTLM

-354 AWQSLPT
+354 AWESLPT
-361 VRDSERFSDIDNVT
+361 VRDSERFSGIDNVT

-391 EALQK
+391 KELQK
-396 DAWRSLPTVRD
+396 DAWRSLPTVQD
-407 SERFSVPSQTDA
+407 SGRFSIPSQTDS
-419 LVQQAIAQAPRT
+419 LMQQAIAQRQSAAQPQT
-431 LSGKPYL
+431 DKGIGGKLFTMLGAGLGQFNASIANFADAAATAVETVEGYL
-438 PENDGGFSHSSGT
+438 NGGFTKDG
-451 SKSKVDRLA
+451 
-460 AQQMNIAMA
+460 
-469 NDDYDT
+469 
-475 IRRIREQNN
+475 
-484 YLDDN
+484 
-489 ESFKYL
+489 
-495 AGRAKTGLLG
+495 
-505 AIQGVGNALSYLFQ
+505 
-519 AKEPEG
+519 
-525 YDWDNPVMTGD
+525 
-536 QFAESVSGL
+536 
-545 KQTFSFADTDARKFA
+545 KFA
-560 QRYAGRNI
+560 KGDSAFTSSLLQPIHDWAKYTQSTSDSLNERS
-568 PAAQQ
+568 AANWSD
-573 TAGSVA
+573 TKAGSVA
-579 EGVAGMLP
+579 NTIGTGVIAALPQAALALLTLGTSSAGTLTQTSSGLAGSIETVMRRISSDPSYWLSFMQETGGNFAEAKGAGATDEQAILAS
-587 TIASNIAVPGSSLYV
+587 TIAGLANAAIEVGGGLENNNWMNDGTLSALSKAKNLIKGAIEEGGEELIQNPISRAMQKLVYDGDREWLSLDNTAQGRDAVFNPY
-602 LFTQAAGSATSDALQ
+602 QSAEEF
-617 RGATGQQA
+617 ATGAAVGGILGAGNFALNRALGSRSQNQA
-625 VTYGVANGAL
+625 QNTQ
-635 EVLTEKMFDGV
+635 LTQDELLD
-646 AGVFGKGAADDAL
+646 AA
-659 QSLVRRV
+659 
-666 TQNEGVQNALLAV
+666 
-679 ADSLGEGFEEFVS
+679 
-692 EFGDKVLADLLLKD
+692 
-706 DDRNFRQVLSDAGE
+706 
-720 SFLVGA
+720 
-726 LTSAVMQAAGSI
+726 MQAANRGE
-738 TKNTTPKQAAEKVN
+738 TLTGPVQAAN
-752 DILQEDI
+752 
-759 RQEGINANV
+759 
-768 REAAKQSDFD
+768 
-778 RSTLE
+778 
-783 TMRPEAFQTPAW
+783 QT
-795 AEFLDTQQTTQG
+795 TQQTTQG
-807 TAERGTE
+807 TAERGA
-814 GVITRGEVNKNSAAP
+814 GDVITGNEASALDEAMRSTFTEALSGISSNVATNKPQNVKNLLNATK
-829 EQTTVSPIN
+829 EQITRFIQNAFNKQNQFQFLKISDVSPEL
-838 GPVRS
+838 
-843 DAAEAGIININDG
+843 AATLREAGIDVEGYSHVLRDNDIRHVDSSHG
-856 SEKIKSDFKK
+856 SMSNDKYKVTADVLGNVQDVIDNYDNLYRGYDTRNGNPTVVYEKRMGNRTFYVEEVLDSGILGTKQMVITGEDSNPSFLKK
-866 LIEKN
+866 YTKIASALSETDVPTQS
-871 NGSLSVNQ
+871 GSKGISPPGNHVPDAERSTSYNPTVAQPGNSVNQ
-879 LANYGSSLGKSDAQ
+879 
-893 LLMSFL
+893 
-899 DDIDSGKTPY
+899 
-909 KYDSV
+909 
-914 GGIHEV
+914 
-920 DPNSHIDNR
+920 
-929 DMSMRMKRGQHSF
+929 
-942 QYDNPEIHEY
+942 
-952 MKQAAEMLLDE
+952 
-963 IQNSTR
+963 
-969 GERFATQVEY
+969 
-979 GDNGG
+979 
-984 YHHWTGTKRY
+984 
-994 TTEGIAYLKDNF
+994 
-1006 GISWDNLARAA
+1006 
-1017 ENIIKDDG
+1017 
-1025 AENYADAN
+1025 
-1033 RVEMLL
+1033 
-1039 DNMLTYGYQSLSNQN
+1039 
-1054 EFHSYSIPPN
+1054 
-1064 EAYIAAK
+1064 
-1071 SAIPGASVQYKQESD
+1071 
-1086 MMDLLFEEM
+1086 
-1095 DNTESAGKTPE
+1095 
-1106 SVAQSSNP
+1106 
-1114 VNQNISPNA
+1114 
-1123 ESSVGAYTIRQNEN
+1123 
-1137 GTYDLYTPDG
+1137 
-1147 IRLIHDASKAY
+1147 
-1158 VEKIAKPLNREITK
+1158 
-1172 NQSTWGIKVENVPT
+1172 NV
-1186 AESSVGAAQYG
+1186 
-1197 FDPYTNAAN
+1197 
-1206 QYGTIR
+1206 
-1212 EGEKPSRVVDV
+1212 
-1223 PVSMDGES
+1223 
-1231 KVSLYVHSANDMGAM
+1231 SANDMGAM

-1255 QAQTQSNTINSMETG
+1255 QSQTQSNTINSMETG

-1427 IIKSASTARQ
+1427 IIKSASAARQ

-1457 ANYARAEAQAGGG
+1457 ANYARAEAQSGGG

-1497 EQVKTV
+1497 EKVKTV
-1503 RRMGMLSKVST
+1503 RRTGMLSKVST

-1607 KLMSVWEAYEG
+1607 KLMSVWEAYQG

-1690 DVGAG
+1690 DIGAG

-1810 SAEWQAGDQLLSIGF
+1810 SAQWQAGDQLLSIGF

-1900 YAANQLSSIIP
+1900 YAANQLSSVIP

-1967 GGIRNFMNRNVNP
+1967 GGIRNFMNRNINP

-2013 RSLKVDGEAVSLT
+2013 RSLKVDGEAISLT

-2092 KILEKSG
+2092 KILEKPG

-2135 DYVGLSDELFNSAKE
+2135 DYVGLSDELFNAAKE

-2165 GELNETQKELADKDS
+2165 GELTETQKELADKDS
-2180 KELARYFMDKAIE
+2180 KELARYFMEKAIE

-2240 SAKVTPE
+2240 STKVTPG

-2317 IKTADAKSELA
+2317 IKTADAKSELT

-2336 KNVRGTGAKMADYI
+2336 KNVRDTGTKMADYI

-2389 QKFGIA
+2389 QKYQVALI
-2395 ISMSDYSDKTKQKI
+2395 MSGTDSQKTKDKI
-2409 WAALR
+2409 WSRLK